1 MDRLRYLVKVMKFD
15 TVLSL
20 TGLYFLL
27 APVAFGQKKPQKA
40 SPVALAEDGRL
51 AYAPDSL
58 GNRIVDFSY
67 AGYMA
72 GAQAI
77 PDAPIRV
84 TVPAR
89 EGDATARVQAAIDY
103 VGGLPLDANGLRGAV
118 LLGAGTHRVLSGIV
132 MRKSGVVL
140 RGTGTGEGGTV
151 LLGDGRTRET
161 VIRIFGEDH
170 VVLKPKLRVTNDHVP
185 VNAMHFEV
193 ENAGSLKV
201 GDRVRVVRPSTAEW
215 IKALKMEEFGG
226 ETGWLGWKPGQRDIT
241 WDRTV
246 TAISGSSITIDAPI
260 TTALD
265 HKMGG
270 GFVVPYQWAGR
281 ISHIGIENIRIE
293 STFDPK
299 NLKDENHRWM
309 GITFENTENA
319 WVRQVT
325 FRHLAGSAVAVYE
338 SASKVTVEDCKS
350 LEPVSEIAGQRRNT
364 FFTQGGQTLF
374 QRCYAENGLH
384 DFATGYVAP
393 GPNAF
398 VQCESRLPN
407 GFSGAIDSWASGV
420 LFDIVH
426 VDGNALSFKNRGQDG
441 QGAGWTAANSVFWQC
456 SASRIENFAPPG
468 AQNFAFGAWATFAGD
483 GFWENVNEHIQ
494 PRSLYYAQLAER
506 VGKDVSA
513 RAFLVP
519 KETEASSSP
528 SLEQAAALVEGSH
541 KPAVLLADWIDRAA
555 QHNPITIAV
564 ETEAVVAATGHSA
577 KKSATSSAPAVK
589 SIDEIGFTSTK
600 NTTTQPALTIRNG
613 RLVRGNE
620 LVTGARYE
628 VPWWRGSIRPHDV
641 NAAKPHITR
650 YVPGRVGKGFTDD
663 LQEMTDSLQK
673 QHVTVV
679 DHNYGLWYDRRRD
692 DHERIRRIDGETW
705 PPFYEQ
711 PFARSGQ
718 GGAWDDLSKYDLQHY
733 NEWYWNR
740 LREFATLA
748 DQKGLLLYH
757 QNYFQH
763 NILEAGA
770 HYADFPWRT
779 ANNIN
784 QPGFPEPPPYAG
796 DKRIFIADQF
806 YDISNTERKALHR
819 AYIRQCLD
827 NFVDQSS
834 VIQFISAEYTGPLH
848 FVQFWLDV
856 IGEWEREK
864 GKNAWVALSTTKDVQ
879 DAILGDPKY
888 AALVDIID
896 IRYWHRRENG
906 TDYAPEG
913 GKNLAPRQHAR
924 IQKVGKVS
932 FGSVYNAVLEY
943 KQKYPTKAV
952 LYNAN
957 GAEQNAWAVLLGG
970 GSASAVP
977 KLPNG
982 FLRAVSGME
991 PLEMKDLPQDNRQY
1005 ILTKPGEGLVIYQEV
1020 NAPLQVDLTQFNG
1033 HYQMQRI
1040 HARTG
1045 AVLAK
1050 SEKIKGG
1057 KLVSLSSKEA
1067 GPVIYWFSKK

>member
-1 MDRLRYLVKVMKFD
+1 MKFD
-15 TVLSL
+15 TILSL
-20 TGLYFLL
+20 AGLYFLL
-27 APVAFGQKKPQKA
+27 VPGVFGQKKQKKA

-72 GAQAI
+72 GAQVI

-89 EGDATARVQAAIDY
+89 EGDATARIQAAIDY
-103 VGGLPLDANGLRGAV
+103 VGNLPLDTNGLRGAV
-118 LLGAGTHRVLSGIV
+118 LLGAGVHKVLSGVV
-132 MRKSGVVL
+132 MKKSGVVL
-140 RGTGTGEGGTV
+140 RGAGMGENGTV

-161 VIRIFGEDH
+161 VVRVLGEDN
-170 VVLKPKLRVTNDHVP
+170 VVLKPKLRIADAYVP
-185 VNAMHFEV
+185 VNALRFEI
-193 ENAGSLKV
+193 ENAASLKV
-201 GDRVRVVRPSTAEW
+201 GDRIRVVRPSTAEW
-215 IKALKMEEFGG
+215 IKSLGMEEFGG

-241 WDRTV
+241 WDRSV
-246 TAISGSSITIDAPI
+246 IAISGNSITIDAPI

-265 HKMGG
+265 DKMGG

-281 ISHIGIENIRIE
+281 ISHVGVEAIRIE
-293 STFDPK
+293 STFNP
-299 NLKDENHRWM
+299 NNPKDENHRWM
-309 GITFENTENA
+309 GITFENIENA

-338 SASKVTVEDCKS
+338 TASKVTAEDCKS
-350 LEPVSEIAGQRRNT
+350 LAPVSEIAGQRRNT

-374 QRCYAENGLH
+374 QRCYAENGMH
-384 DFATGYVAP
+384 DFATGYCAP

-407 GFSGAIDSWASGV
+407 GFSGPIDSWASGV
-420 LFDIVH
+420 LFDIVN

-456 SASRIENFAPPG
+456 AASRIENFAPPG
-468 AQNFAFGAWATFAGD
+468 AQNFAFGAWAAFAGD
-483 GFWENVNEHIQ
+483 GFWENVNGHIQ
-494 PRSLYYAQLAER
+494 PRSLYYAQLAGR
-506 VGKDVSA
+506 LGKQVLAKS
-513 RAFLVP
+513 FLVP

-528 SLEQAAALVEGSH
+528 SLEQAAALVAGSH
-541 KPAVLLADWIDRAA
+541 QPAILLPDWIDQAA
-555 QHNPITIAV
+555 QRNPITAAG
-564 ETEAVVAATGHSA
+564 ET
-577 KKSATSSAPAVK
+577 VK
-589 SIDEIGFTSTK
+589 SIDEIGFIKTK
-600 NTTTQPALTIRNG
+600 NTTPLPALAIRNG

-620 LVTGARYE
+620 LVTGARHE

-641 NAAKPHITR
+641 NAALPHITR
-650 YVPGRVGKGFTDD
+650 YVPGRVGRGFTDD
-663 LQEMTDSLQK
+663 LQMMTDSLQA
-673 QHVTVV
+673 QHIAVV

-711 PFARSGQ
+711 PFARSGKEA
-718 GGAWDDLSKYDLQHY
+718 AWDDLSKYDLQHY

-740 LREFATLA
+740 LREFVTLA

-784 QPGFPEPPPYAG
+784 QTGFPEPPPYAG

-806 YDISNTERKALHR
+806 YDISIPERKALHT

-827 NFVDQSS
+827 NFTGQSG

-879 DAILGDPKY
+879 DAILADPKY
-888 AALVDIID
+888 AALIDVID

-913 GKNLAPRQHAR
+913 GKSLAPRQHAR

-943 KQKYPTKAV
+943 KNKYPEKAV

-957 GAEQNAWAVLLGG
+957 GAAQNAWAVLLAG
-970 GSASAVP
+970 GSVSAVP
-977 KLPNG
+977 ALPKA
-982 FLRAVSGME
+982 FLEAVPEME
-991 PLEMKDLPQDNRQY
+991 PSESNGQY
-1005 ILTKPGEGLVIYQEV
+1005 VLSKAGRGVVIYQEG
-1020 NAPLQVDLTQFNG
+1020 NAALQADLTDFGGN
-1033 HYQMQRI
+1033 YQLQRI
-1040 HARTG
+1040 NERTG
-1045 AVLAK
+1045 AVVGK
-1050 SEKIKGG
+1050 PEKVKGG
-1057 KLVSLSSKEA
+1057 KVVSLVSREA
-1067 GPVIYWFSKK
+1067 DPVIYWFSKK

>member
-1 MDRLRYLVKVMKFD
+1 MKFD
-15 TVLSL
+15 TILSL

-27 APVAFGQKKPQKA
+27 VPLAFGQKKSKKP
-40 SPVALAEDGRL
+40 SPVTQGEDGRL

-58 GNRIVDFSY
+58 GNRLVDFSY

-72 GAQAI
+72 GARAI

-89 EGDATARVQAAIDY
+89 EGDATARIQAAIDY
-103 VGGLPLDANGLRGAV
+103 VGGLPLDASGLRGTV

-132 MRKSGVVL
+132 IRKSGVVL
-140 RGTGTGEGGTV
+140 RGMGTGEGCTV
-151 LLGDGRTRET
+151 LLGDGRTREII
-161 VIRIFGEDH
+161 IRVLGQDN
-170 VVLKPKLRVTNDHVP
+170 VVLKPKLRVADAYVP
-185 VNAMHFEV
+185 VNALSFEL
-193 ENAGSLKV
+193 ENTSSLKV
-201 GDRVRVVRPSTAEW
+201 GDRIRVVRPSTAEW
-215 IKALKMEEFGG
+215 IKSLKMEEFGG

-246 TAISGSSITIDAPI
+246 TAVSGNGITIDAPI

-265 HKMGG
+265 ARFGG
-270 GFVVPYQWAGR
+270 GFVIAYQWNGR
-281 ISHIGIENIRIE
+281 LSNVGIENLRIE
-293 STFDPK
+293 STFDPD

-309 GITFENTENA
+309 GVTFENVENA

-325 FRHLAGSAVAVYE
+325 FRHLAGSVVAVYE
-338 SASKVTVEDCKS
+338 SASKITVEDCQS

-384 DFATGYVAP
+384 DFATGYIAP

-398 VQCESRLPN
+398 VQCESRLPH
-407 GFSGAIDSWASGV
+407 GFSGALDSWASGV
-420 LFDIVH
+420 LFDIVN
-426 VDGNALSFKNRGQDG
+426 VDGHALSFKNRGQDG

-468 AQNFAFGAWATFAGD
+468 TQNFAFGAWAAFAGD

-494 PRSLYYAQLAER
+494 PRSLYYAQLADR
-506 VGKDVSA
+506 LGKQVLAKS
-513 RAFLVP
+513 FLVP

-528 SLEQAAALVEGSH
+528 SLAQAAALVEGSH
-541 KPAVLLADWIDRAA
+541 QPAILLTDWITRAA
-555 QHNPITIAV
+555 QRNPITVAV
-564 ETEAVVAATGHSA
+564 PAEVSSVA
-577 KKSATSSAPAVK
+577 SSVK
-589 SIDEIGFTSTK
+589 SIDEINFNTTK
-600 NTTTQPALTIRNG
+600 NTTTLPALTIRNG

-620 LVTGARYE
+620 LVTGARHE

-663 LQEMTDSLQK
+663 LSEMTDSLQA
-673 QHVTVV
+673 QHIAVV

-692 DHERIRRIDGETW
+692 DHERIRRFDGESW

-711 PFARSGQ
+711 PFARSGKDA
-718 GGAWDDLSKYDLQHY
+718 AWDDLSKYDLKHY

-740 LREFATLA
+740 LREFVTLA

-784 QPGFPEPPPYAG
+784 QTGFPEPPPYAG

-806 YDISNTERKALHR
+806 YDVSNAERKALHR

-827 NFVDQSS
+827 NFAGQSG
-834 VIQFISAEYTGPLH
+834 VVQFISAEYTGPLH
-848 FVQFWLDV
+848 FVKFWLDV

-864 GKNAWVALSTTKDVQ
+864 GKNALVALSTTKDVQ
-879 DAILGDPKY
+879 DAILSDPKY
-888 AALVDIID
+888 SALVDIID

-913 GKNLAPRQHAR
+913 GRNLAPRQHAR

-943 KQKYPTKAV
+943 KKKYPEKAV
-952 LYNAN
+952 IYNAN
-957 GAEQNAWAVLLGG
+957 GAEQHAWAVLLAG
-970 GSASAVP
+970 GSVSAVP
-977 KLPNG
+977 ALPKA
-982 FLRAVSGME
+982 LLEAVSTME
-991 PLEMKDLPQDNRQY
+991 PVDLNAQTGGKEAPQGNGRY
-1005 ILTKPGEGLVIYQEV
+1005 MLAKTAEGLLIYQEG
-1020 NAPLQVDLTQFNG
+1020 NANVQADLTQFNG
-1033 HYQMQRI
+1033 NYQMQRI
-1040 HARTG
+1040 NARTG
-1045 AVLAK
+1045 AILGK
-1050 SEKIKGG
+1050 PEKMKGG
-1057 KLVSLSSKEA
+1057 KVVSLASKGTE
-1067 GPVIYWFSKK
+1067 PVIYWFSKK

>member
-1 MDRLRYLVKVMKFD
+1 MKFD
-15 TVLSL
+15 TILSL

-27 APVAFGQKKPQKA
+27 VPLAFGQKKPKKP

-51 AYAPDSL
+51 TYAPDSL
-58 GNRIVDFSY
+58 GNRLVDFSY

-89 EGDATARVQAAIDY
+89 EGDATARIQAAIDY
-103 VGGLPLDANGLRGAV
+103 VGGLPLDVNGLRGTV
-118 LLGAGTHRVLSGIV
+118 LLGKGVHRVLSGIV
-132 MRKSGVVL
+132 IQKSGVVL
-140 RGTGTGEGGTV
+140 RGMGVGEGGTV

-161 VIRIFGEDH
+161 VIRVLGQDNA
-170 VVLKPKLRVTNDHVP
+170 VLKPKLRVTDTYVP
-185 VNAMHFEV
+185 VNAMHLEV
-193 ENAGSLKV
+193 DHAGSLKP
-201 GDRVRVVRPSTAEW
+201 GDRVSVVRPSTAEW
-215 IKALKMEEFGG
+215 IKSLQMEEFGG

-246 TAISGSSITIDAPI
+246 TAVSDKGITIDAPI

-265 HKMGG
+265 ARFGG
-270 GFVVPYQWAGR
+270 GFVVPYQWNGR
-281 ISHIGIENIRIE
+281 ISHAGIENLRIE
-293 STFDPK
+293 STFDPN

-309 GITFENTENA
+309 GVTFENTENA

-338 SASKVTVEDCKS
+338 SASKVTVEDCQS

-364 FFTQGGQTLF
+364 FFAQGGQTLF

-384 DFATGYVAP
+384 DFATGYIAP

-398 VQCESRLPN
+398 VQCESRLPH
-407 GFSGAIDSWASGV
+407 GFSGALDSWASGV
-420 LFDIVH
+420 LFDIVN
-426 VDGNALSFKNRGQDG
+426 VDGHALSFKNRGQDG

-456 SASRIENFAPPG
+456 AASRIENFAPPG
-468 AQNFAFGAWATFAGD
+468 TQNFAFGAWAAFAGD
-483 GFWENVNEHIQ
+483 GFWENVNEHIE
-494 PRSLYYAQLAER
+494 PRSLYYAQLADR
-506 VGKDVSA
+506 LGKEVLAKS
-513 RAFLVP
+513 FLVP

-528 SLEQAAALVEGSH
+528 SLAQAAVLVEGSH
-541 KPAVLLADWIDRAA
+541 LPAVLLTDWIAQAA
-555 QHNPITIAV
+555 QRNPITAAV
-564 ETEAVVAATGHSA
+564 PAEVSSVA
-577 KKSATSSAPAVK
+577 SSVK
-589 SIDEIGFTSTK
+589 SIDEINFNTTK
-600 NTTTQPALTIRNG
+600 NTTTLPALTIRNG
-613 RLVRGNE
+613 RLMRGNE
-620 LVTGARYE
+620 LVTGARHE

-641 NAAKPHITR
+641 NTAKPHITR

-663 LQEMTDSLQK
+663 LSEMTDSLRA
-673 QHVTVV
+673 QHITVV

-692 DHERIRRIDGETW
+692 DHERIRRFDGESW

-711 PFARSGQ
+711 PFARSGKDA
-718 GGAWDDLSKYDLQHY
+718 AWDDLSKYDLKHY

-740 LREFATLA
+740 LREFVTLA

-784 QPGFPEPPPYAG
+784 QTGFPEPPPYAG

-806 YDISNTERKALHR
+806 YDIGNAERKALHR

-827 NFVDQSS
+827 NFAGQSG
-834 VIQFISAEYTGPLH
+834 VVQFISAEYTGPLH

-864 GKNAWVALSTTKDVQ
+864 GKNALVALSTTKDVQ
-879 DAILGDPKY
+879 DAILSDPKY

-906 TDYAPEG
+906 SDYAPEG

-943 KQKYPTKAV
+943 KKKYPEKAV
-952 LYNAN
+952 IYNAN
-957 GAEQNAWAVLLGG
+957 GAEQHAWAVLLAG
-970 GSASAVP
+970 GSVSAVP
-977 KLPNG
+977 ALPKA
-982 FLRAVSGME
+982 LLEAVSSLE
-991 PLEMKDLPQDNRQY
+991 PVDLNAQIGGKGAPQENGRY
-1005 ILTKPGEGLVIYQEV
+1005 MLAKAGEGLLIYQEG
-1020 NAPLQVDLTQFNG
+1020 NANVQADLTQFNG
-1033 HYQMQRI
+1033 NYQMQRI
-1040 HARTG
+1040 DARTG
-1045 AVLAK
+1045 AALGK
-1050 SEKIKGG
+1050 PEKMKGG
-1057 KLVSLSSKEA
+1057 KMVSLASKGAE
-1067 GPVIYWFSKK
+1067 PVIYWFSKK

>member
-1 MDRLRYLVKVMKFD
+1 MKFD
-15 TVLSL
+15 TILSL

-27 APVAFGQKKPQKA
+27 APVAFAQKKPKKP
-40 SPVALAEDGRL
+40 SPVALGEDSRL

-58 GNRIVDFSY
+58 GNRVVDFSY

-89 EGDATARVQAAIDY
+89 EGDATARIQAAIDY
-103 VGGLPLDANGLRGAV
+103 VGNLPLDVNGVRGAV
-118 LLGAGTHRVLSGIV
+118 LLGAGVHTVLSGVV
-132 MRKSGVVL
+132 MRKSGVVI
-140 RGTGTGEGGTV
+140 RGVGMGENGTV

-161 VIRIFGEDH
+161 VVRVFGEDH
-170 VVLKPKLRVTNDHVP
+170 VVLKPKLRIADAYVP

-201 GDRVRVVRPSTAEW
+201 GDRVRIVRPSTAEW
-215 IKALKMEEFGG
+215 IKALEMEEFGG
-226 ETGWLGWKPGQRDIT
+226 ETGWLGWKPGQRDIA

-246 TAISGSSITIDAPI
+246 TAISGNNITVDAPI

-270 GFVVPYQWAGR
+270 GFVVSYQWAGR
-281 ISHIGIENIRIE
+281 ISHVGIENIRIE

-309 GITFENTENA
+309 GVTFENTENA

-420 LFDIVH
+420 LFDIVN

-468 AQNFAFGAWATFAGD
+468 TQNFAFGAWAAFAGD

-494 PRSLYYAQLAER
+494 PRSLYYTQLAER
-506 VGKDVSA
+506 VGKHVLAKS
-513 RAFLVP
+513 FLVP

-528 SLEQAAALVEGSH
+528 SLDQAAALVEGSH
-541 KPAVLLADWIDRAA
+541 QPAISLMDWIDQSVQR
-555 QHNPITIAV
+555 NPIT
-564 ETEAVVAATGHSA
+564 VAL
-577 KKSATSSAPAVK
+577 PAASTVK
-589 SIDEIGFTSTK
+589 SIDEINFNSTK
-600 NTTTQPALTIRNG
+600 STNTQPALTIRNG

-620 LVTGARYE
+620 LVTGARHE

-641 NAAKPHITR
+641 SAAKPHITR

-663 LQEMTDSLQK
+663 LPEMTDSLQK
-673 QHVTVV
+673 QHITVV

-711 PFARSGQ
+711 PFARSGKEA
-718 GGAWDDLSKYDLQHY
+718 AWDDLSKYDLQHY
-733 NEWYWNR
+733 NEWYWTR
-740 LREFATLA
+740 LREFVTLA

-784 QPGFPEPPPYAG
+784 AVDFPEPPPYAG

-806 YDISNTERKALHR
+806 YDISNAERKALHR

-827 NFVDQSS
+827 NFVDQSG

-864 GKNAWVALSTTKDVQ
+864 GKNALVALSTTKDVQ
-879 DAILGDPKY
+879 DAILADPKY

-924 IQKVGKVS
+924 IQKTGKVS
-932 FGSVYNAVLEY
+932 FGSVYDAVLEY
-943 KQKYPTKAV
+943 KKKFPEKAV

-957 GAEQNAWAVLLGG
+957 GAEQNAWAVLLAG
-970 GSASAVP
+970 GSVSAVP
-977 KLPNG
+977 ALPNG
-982 FLRAVSGME
+982 FLEAVSAME
-991 PLEMKDLPQDNRQY
+991 PVEMKGQPQDNRKY
-1005 ILTKPGEGLVIYQEV
+1005 VLSKAGKGLVIYQE
-1020 NAPLQVDLTQFNG
+1020 ADPALQADLRQFNG
-1033 HYQMQRI
+1033 NYQMQRI
-1040 HARTG
+1040 NARTG
-1045 AVLAK
+1045 AVLGK

-1057 KLVSLSSKEA
+1057 KLVSLSSKETV
-1067 GPVIYWFSKK
+1067 PVIYWFSKK

>member
-1 MDRLRYLVKVMKFD
+1 MKFD
-15 TVLSL
+15 TILSL
-20 TGLYFLL
+20 AGLYFLL
-27 APVAFGQKKPQKA
+27 VPGVFGQKKQKKA

-72 GAQAI
+72 GAQVI

-89 EGDATARVQAAIDY
+89 EGDATARIQAAIDY
-103 VGGLPLDANGLRGAV
+103 VGNLPLDTNGLRGAV
-118 LLGAGTHRVLSGIV
+118 LLGAGVHKVLSGVV
-132 MRKSGVVL
+132 MKKSGVVL
-140 RGTGTGEGGTV
+140 RGAGMGENGTV

-161 VIRIFGEDH
+161 VVRVLGENN
-170 VVLKPKLRVTNDHVP
+170 VVLKPKLRIADAYVP
-185 VNAMHFEV
+185 VNALRFEI
-193 ENAGSLKV
+193 ENAASLKV
-201 GDRVRVVRPSTAEW
+201 GDRIRVVRPSTAEW
-215 IKALKMEEFGG
+215 IKSLGMEEFGG

-246 TAISGSSITIDAPI
+246 IAISGNSITIDAPI

-265 HKMGG
+265 DKTGG

-281 ISHIGIENIRIE
+281 ISHVGVEAIRIE
-293 STFDPK
+293 STFNP
-299 NLKDENHRWM
+299 NNPKDENHRWM
-309 GITFENTENA
+309 GITFENIENA

-338 SASKVTVEDCKS
+338 TASKVTAEDCKS
-350 LEPVSEIAGQRRNT
+350 LAPVSEIAGQRRNT

-374 QRCYAENGLH
+374 QRCYAENGMH
-384 DFATGYVAP
+384 DFATGYCAP

-420 LFDIVH
+420 LFDIVN

-456 SASRIENFAPPG
+456 AASRIENFAPPG
-468 AQNFAFGAWATFAGD
+468 AQNFAFGAWAAFAGD

-494 PRSLYYAQLAER
+494 PRSLYYAQLAGR
-506 VGKDVSA
+506 LGKQVLAKS
-513 RAFLVP
+513 FLVP

-528 SLEQAAALVEGSH
+528 SLEQAAALVAGSH
-541 KPAVLLADWIDRAA
+541 QPAILLPDWIDQAA
-555 QHNPITIAV
+555 QRNPITAAG
-564 ETEAVVAATGHSA
+564 ET
-577 KKSATSSAPAVK
+577 VK
-589 SIDEIGFTSTK
+589 SIDEIGFIKTK
-600 NTTTQPALTIRNG
+600 NTTPLPALAIRNG

-620 LVTGARYE
+620 LVTGARHE

-641 NAAKPHITR
+641 NAALPHITR
-650 YVPGRVGKGFTDD
+650 YVPGRVGRGFTDD
-663 LQEMTDSLQK
+663 LQMMTDSLQA
-673 QHVTVV
+673 QHIAVV

-711 PFARSGQ
+711 PFARSGKEA
-718 GGAWDDLSKYDLQHY
+718 AWDDLSKYDLQHY

-740 LREFATLA
+740 LREFVTLA

-784 QPGFPEPPPYAG
+784 QTGFPEPPPYAG

-806 YDISNTERKALHR
+806 YDISIPERKALHT

-827 NFVDQSS
+827 NFTGQSG

-879 DAILGDPKY
+879 DAILADPKY
-888 AALVDIID
+888 AALIDVID

-913 GKNLAPRQHAR
+913 GKSLAPRQHAR

-943 KQKYPTKAV
+943 KNKYPEKAV

-957 GAEQNAWAVLLGG
+957 GAAQNAWAVLLAG
-970 GSASAVP
+970 GSVSAVP
-977 KLPNG
+977 ALPKA
-982 FLRAVSGME
+982 FLEAVPEME
-991 PLEMKDLPQDNRQY
+991 PSESNGQY
-1005 ILTKPGEGLVIYQEV
+1005 VLSKAGRGVVIYQEG
-1020 NAPLQVDLTQFNG
+1020 NAALQADLTDFGGN
-1033 HYQMQRI
+1033 YQLQRI
-1040 HARTG
+1040 NARTG
-1045 AVLAK
+1045 AVVGK
-1050 SEKIKGG
+1050 PEKVKGG
-1057 KLVSLSSKEA
+1057 KVVSLVSREA
-1067 GPVIYWFSKK
+1067 DPVIYWFSKK

>member
-1 MDRLRYLVKVMKFD
+1 MKFD
-15 TVLSL
+15 TILSL

-27 APVAFGQKKPQKA
+27 VPIAFGQKKPKKP
-40 SPVALAEDGRL
+40 SPVAPAEDGRL

-89 EGDATARVQAAIDY
+89 EGDATARIQAAIDY
-103 VGGLPLDANGLRGAV
+103 VGGLPLDANGLRGTV
-118 LLGAGTHRVLSGIV
+118 LLGAGTHKVLSGIV
-132 MRKSGVVL
+132 MRESGVVI
-140 RGTGTGEGGTV
+140 RGVGMGEGGTV

-161 VIRIFGEDH
+161 VIRVFGKGN
-170 VVLKPKLRVTNDHVP
+170 VVLKPKLRVADAYVP
-185 VNAMHFEV
+185 VNAMHLEI

-201 GDRVRVVRPSTAEW
+201 GDRVRIVRPSTAEW
-215 IKALKMEEFGG
+215 IKSLKMEEFGG

-246 TAISGSSITIDAPI
+246 TAVSGNSITIDAPI

-265 HKMGG
+265 AKLGG
-270 GFVVPYQWAGR
+270 GFVISYQWAGR
-281 ISHIGIENIRIE
+281 ISNVGIENIRIE
-293 STFDPK
+293 STFDLK

-309 GITFENTENA
+309 GVTFENTENA

-364 FFTQGGQTLF
+364 FFTHGGQTLF

-384 DFATGYVAP
+384 DFATGYIAP

-420 LFDIVH
+420 LFDIVN

-468 AQNFAFGAWATFAGD
+468 TQNFAFGAWAAFAGD

-506 VGKDVSA
+506 LGKQVLAKS
-513 RAFLVP
+513 FLVP

-528 SLEQAAALVEGSH
+528 SLDQAAALVAGSH
-541 KPAVLLADWIDRAA
+541 QPAVLLNEWIEQSA
-555 QHNPITIAV
+555 QRNPIT
-564 ETEAVVAATGHSA
+564 VALTTASN
-577 KKSATSSAPAVK
+577 VK
-589 SIDEIGFTSTK
+589 SIDEINFNPIK
-600 NTTTQPALTIRNG
+600 NTHILHALTIRNG

-620 LVTGARYE
+620 LVTGARHE

-641 NAAKPHITR
+641 QAAKPHITR
-650 YVPGRVGKGFTDD
+650 YVPGRVGKGVTDD
-663 LQEMTDSLQK
+663 LSEMTDSLQK
-673 QHVTVV
+673 QHIAVV

-711 PFARSGQ
+711 PFARSGKDA
-718 GGAWDDLSKYDLQHY
+718 AWDDLSKYDLRHY

-740 LREFATLA
+740 LREFVTLA

-784 QPGFPEPPPYAG
+784 AVGFPEPPPYAG

-806 YDISNTERKALHR
+806 YDIGNAERKALHR

-827 NFVDQSS
+827 NFVDQSA
-834 VIQFISAEYTGPLH
+834 VIQFISAEYTGPLA

-864 GKNAWVALSTTKDVQ
+864 GKNALVALSTTKDVQ
-879 DAILGDPKY
+879 DAILADAQY

-896 IRYWHRRENG
+896 IRYWFRRENG

-924 IQKVGKVS
+924 IQKTGKVS
-932 FGSVYNAVLEY
+932 FGSVYDAVLEY
-943 KQKYPTKAV
+943 KKKYPEKAV

-957 GAEQNAWAVLLGG
+957 GAEQNAWAVLLAG
-970 GSASAVP
+970 GSVSAVP
-977 KLPNG
+977 ALPKR
-982 FLRAVSGME
+982 FLEAVSAME
-991 PLEMKDLPQDNRQY
+991 PVETKERPQDNRQY
-1005 ILTKPGEGLVIYQEV
+1005 VLAKAGEGLIVYQEA
-1020 NAPLQVDLTQFNG
+1020 NAPLQADLTHFNG
-1033 HYQMQRI
+1033 NYQLQRI
-1040 HARTG
+1040 NARTG
-1045 AVLAK
+1045 AVLGK

-1057 KLVSLSSKEA
+1057 KVVSLPSKEA

>member
-27 APVAFGQKKPQKA
+27 VPLAFGQKKPKRP

-72 GAQAI
+72 GAQGI

-89 EGDATARVQAAIDY
+89 AGDATARIQAAIDY
-103 VGGLPLDANGLRGAV
+103 VGTLPLDENGLRGAV
-118 LLGAGTHRVLSGIV
+118 LLGAGTHRLLSGIV
-132 MRKSGVVL
+132 IRKSGVVL
-140 RGTGTGEGGTV
+140 RGAGMGEGGTV

-161 VIRIFGEDH
+161 VIRVLGENN
-170 VVLKPKLRVTNDHVP
+170 VVLKPELRITDAYVP
-185 VNAMHFEV
+185 VNAMRFEV
-193 ENAGSLKV
+193 ENAVSLKI
-201 GDRVRVVRPSTAEW
+201 GDRVRIIRPSTVEW
-215 IKALKMEEFGG
+215 IKSLKMEEFGG

-246 TAISGSSITIDAPI
+246 TAISGNAIAIDAPV
-260 TTALD
+260 TTALEA
-265 HKMGG
+265 KLGG
-270 GFVVPYQWAGR
+270 GQVVPYQWNGR
-281 ISHIGIENIRIE
+281 ISHTGIENLRIE

-309 GITFENTENA
+309 GITFENTENV

-374 QRCYAENGLH
+374 QRCYAEYGMH
-384 DFATGYVAP
+384 DFATGYMAP

-420 LFDIVH
+420 LFDIVN

-456 SASRIENFAPPG
+456 AASRIENFAPPG
-468 AQNFAFGAWATFAGD
+468 TQNFAFGAWAAFAGD

-494 PRSLYYAQLAER
+494 PRSLYFAQLAER
-506 VGKDVSA
+506 LGKQVLA

-541 KPAVLLADWIDRAA
+541 QAAMPLTDWIDQAA
-555 QHNPITIAV
+555 KRNPIT
-564 ETEAVVAATGHSA
+564 VAGQT
-577 KKSATSSAPAVK
+577 VK
-589 SIDEIGFTSTK
+589 SIDEIGFTPTK
-600 NTTTQPALTIRNG
+600 NTNTLPALTIRNG
-613 RLVRGNE
+613 RLVRGDA
-620 LVTGARYE
+620 LVTGARHE

-641 NAAKPHITR
+641 RAAKPHITR
-650 YVPGRVGKGFTDD
+650 YVPGRVGNGFTDD
-663 LQEMTDSLQK
+663 LPQMTDSLK
-673 QHVTVV
+673 ARHVTVV

-692 DHERIRRIDGETW
+692 DHERIRRIDGESW

-718 GGAWDDLSKYDLQHY
+718 DAAWDDLSKYDLQHY
-733 NEWYWNR
+733 NEWYWAR
-740 LREFATLA
+740 LHEFAALA

-784 QPGFPEPPPYAG
+784 ATGFPEPPSYAG

-806 YDISNTERKALHR
+806 YDIGNAGRKALHR

-827 NFVDQSS
+827 NFAGQSS

-864 GKNAWVALSTTKDVQ
+864 GKNALVALSTTKDVQ
-879 DAILGDPKY
+879 DAILADPKY

-932 FGSVYNAVLEY
+932 FNSVYNAVLEY
-943 KQKYPTKAV
+943 KKNYPEKAV

-957 GAEQNAWAVLLGG
+957 GAEQHAWAVLLAG
-970 GSASAVP
+970 GSVSAVP
-977 KLPNG
+977 ALPDG
-982 FLRAVSGME
+982 FLEAVSGME
-991 PLEMKDLPQDNRQY
+991 PADLKGQSATKELPQDNRQY
-1005 ILTKPGEGLVIYQEV
+1005 VLTKAGEGLVIYQEGK
-1020 NAPLQVDLTQFNG
+1020 APLQADLTQFKGN
-1033 HYQMQRI
+1033 YQMQRI
-1040 HARTG
+1040 DARTG
-1045 AVLAK
+1045 AV
-1050 SEKIKGG
+1050 SGRPEKVKGG
-1057 KLVSLSSKEA
+1057 KVISFASKEA
-1067 GPVIYWFSKK
+1067 DPVIYWFSKK

>member
-1 MDRLRYLVKVMKFD
+1 MKFD
-15 TVLSL
+15 TILSL
-20 TGLYFLL
+20 AGLYFLL
-27 APVAFGQKKPQKA
+27 IPIAFGQKKPKRP
-40 SPVALAEDGRL
+40 SPVVPAEDGRL

-89 EGDATARVQAAIDY
+89 EDDATARIQAAIDY
-103 VGGLPLDANGLRGAV
+103 VGGLPVDANGLRGAV
-118 LLGAGTHRVLSGIV
+118 LLGAGTHRVLSGVVIK
-132 MRKSGVVL
+132 KSGVVL
-140 RGTGTGEGGTV
+140 RGSGMGGNGTV

-161 VIRIFGEDH
+161 VIRVVGQDN
-170 VVLKPKLRVTNDHVP
+170 VVLKPKLRITDAYVP
-185 VNAMHFEV
+185 VNAMQFEV
-193 ENAGSLKV
+193 ENAGSLKP
-201 GDRVRVVRPSTAEW
+201 GDRIRVVRPSTAEW
-215 IKALKMEEFGG
+215 IRGLKMEEFGG
-226 ETGWLGWKPGQRDIT
+226 ETGWLGWKPGQRDVT
-241 WDRTV
+241 WDRTI
-246 TAISGSSITIDAPI
+246 TAVSGNSITIDAPI

-265 HKMGG
+265 EKLGG
-270 GFVVPYQWAGR
+270 GLVVPYQWTGR
-281 ISHIGIENIRIE
+281 ISQVGVENLRIE
-293 STFDPK
+293 STFDQH
-299 NLKDENHRWM
+299 NSKDENHRWM
-309 GITFENTENA
+309 GVTFENIENA

-338 SASKVTVEDCKS
+338 SGSKITVEDCKS

-384 DFATGYVAP
+384 DFATGYLAP

-398 VQCESRLPN
+398 VQCESHLPN

-420 LFDIVH
+420 LFDIVN
-426 VDGNALSFKNRGQDG
+426 VDGQALSFKNRGQDG

-456 SASRIENFAPPG
+456 SASRMENFAPPG
-468 AQNFAFGAWATFAGD
+468 TQNFAFGAWAAFAGD

-494 PRSLYYAQLAER
+494 PRSLYYAQLSDR
-506 VGKDVSA
+506 LGKQVLAKS
-513 RAFLVP
+513 FLVP

-528 SLEQAAALVEGSH
+528 SLEQAAALVAGSH
-541 KPAVLLADWIDRAA
+541 QSAVLLADWIDQSVQR
-555 QHNPITIAV
+555 NPIT
-564 ETEAVVAATGHSA
+564 VVVTAEV
-577 KKSATSSAPAVK
+577 SSVAPRVK
-589 SIDEIGFTSTK
+589 SIDEINFNQIK
-600 NTTTQPALTIRNG
+600 NTHTLPALTIRNG

-620 LVTGARYE
+620 LVTGARHE
-628 VPWWRGSIRPHDV
+628 VPWWRGSIRLHDV
-641 NAAKPHITR
+641 RAAKPHITR
-650 YVPGRVGKGFTDD
+650 YVPGRAGKGFTDD
-663 LQEMTDSLQK
+663 LAEMTDSLQA
-673 QHVTVV
+673 QHITVV

-692 DHERIRRIDGETW
+692 DHERVRRIDGETW

-718 GGAWDDLSKYDLQHY
+718 GAAWDNLSKYDLTHY

-740 LREFATLA
+740 LREFVSLA

-806 YDISNTERKALHR
+806 YDISNPERRALHR

-827 NFVDQSS
+827 NFAGQSG

-864 GKNAWVALSTTKDVQ
+864 AQNALVALSTTKDVQ
-879 DAILGDPKY
+879 DAILTDPKY
-888 AALVDIID
+888 TALVDIID

-943 KQKYPTKAV
+943 KKKYPTKAV

-957 GAEQNAWAVLLGG
+957 GAEQNAWAVLLAG
-970 GSASAVP
+970 GSVSAVP
-977 KLPNG
+977 VLPKG
-982 FLRAVSGME
+982 FLEAVSAME
-991 PLEMKDLPQDNRQY
+991 PVDLKERAERQSELLPRDNRQY
-1005 ILTKPGEGLVIYQEV
+1005 VLSKAGEGLVIYQEN
-1020 NAPLQVDLTQFNG
+1020 NAVSQADLTQFNG
-1033 HYQMQRI
+1033 NYQMQRI
-1040 HARTG
+1040 NARTG
-1045 AVLAK
+1045 AVLGK
-1050 SEKIKGG
+1050 PEKIKGG
-1057 KLVSLSSKEA
+1057 KVVSITSKEA

>member
-1 MDRLRYLVKVMKFD
+1 MKFD
-15 TVLSL
+15 TILSL
-20 TGLYFLL
+20 AGLYFLL
-27 APVAFGQKKPQKA
+27 VPGVFGQKKQKKA

-72 GAQAI
+72 GAQVI

-89 EGDATARVQAAIDY
+89 EGDATARIQAAIDY
-103 VGGLPLDANGLRGAV
+103 VGNLPLDTNGLRGAV
-118 LLGAGTHRVLSGIV
+118 LLGAGVHKVLSGVV
-132 MRKSGVVL
+132 MKKSGVVL
-140 RGTGTGEGGTV
+140 RGAGMGENGTV

-161 VIRIFGEDH
+161 VVRVLGENN
-170 VVLKPKLRVTNDHVP
+170 VVLKRKLRIADAYVP
-185 VNAMHFEV
+185 VNALRFEI
-193 ENAGSLKV
+193 ENAASLKV
-201 GDRVRVVRPSTAEW
+201 GDRIRVVRPSTAEW
-215 IKALKMEEFGG
+215 IKSLGMEEFGG

-246 TAISGSSITIDAPI
+246 IAISGNSITIDAPI

-265 HKMGG
+265 DKTGG

-281 ISHIGIENIRIE
+281 ISHVGVEAIRIE
-293 STFDPK
+293 STFNP
-299 NLKDENHRWM
+299 NNPKDENHRWM
-309 GITFENTENA
+309 GITFENIENA

-338 SASKVTVEDCKS
+338 TASKVTAEDCKS
-350 LEPVSEIAGQRRNT
+350 LAPVSEIAGQRRNT

-374 QRCYAENGLH
+374 QRCYAENGMH
-384 DFATGYVAP
+384 DFATGHCAP

-407 GFSGAIDSWASGV
+407 GFSGPIDSWASGV
-420 LFDIVH
+420 LFDIVN

-456 SASRIENFAPPG
+456 AASRIENFAPPG
-468 AQNFAFGAWATFAGD
+468 AQNFAFGAWAAFAGD

-494 PRSLYYAQLAER
+494 PRSLYYAQLAGR
-506 VGKDVSA
+506 LGKQVLAKS
-513 RAFLVP
+513 FLVP

-528 SLEQAAALVEGSH
+528 SLEQAAALVAGSH
-541 KPAVLLADWIDRAA
+541 QPAILLPDWIDQAA
-555 QHNPITIAV
+555 QRNPIT
-564 ETEAVVAATGHSA
+564 AAGGT
-577 KKSATSSAPAVK
+577 VK
-589 SIDEIGFTSTK
+589 SIDEIGFIKTK
-600 NTTTQPALTIRNG
+600 NTTPLPALAIRNG

-620 LVTGARYE
+620 LVTGARHE

-641 NAAKPHITR
+641 NAALPHITR
-650 YVPGRVGKGFTDD
+650 YVPGRVGRGFTDD
-663 LQEMTDSLQK
+663 LQMMTDSLQA
-673 QHVTVV
+673 QHIAVV

-711 PFARSGQ
+711 PFARSGKEA
-718 GGAWDDLSKYDLQHY
+718 AWDDLSKYDLQHY

-740 LREFATLA
+740 LREFVTLA

-784 QPGFPEPPPYAG
+784 QTGFPEPPPYAG

-806 YDISNTERKALHR
+806 YDISIPERKALHT

-827 NFVDQSS
+827 NFTGQSG

-879 DAILGDPKY
+879 DAILADPKY
-888 AALVDIID
+888 AALIDVID

-913 GKNLAPRQHAR
+913 GKSLAPRQHAR

-943 KQKYPTKAV
+943 KNKYPEKAV

-957 GAEQNAWAVLLGG
+957 GAAQNAWAVLLAG
-970 GSASAVP
+970 GSVSAVP
-977 KLPNG
+977 ALPKA
-982 FLRAVSGME
+982 FLEAVPEME
-991 PLEMKDLPQDNRQY
+991 PSESNGQY
-1005 ILTKPGEGLVIYQEV
+1005 VLSKAGRGVVIYQEG
-1020 NAPLQVDLTQFNG
+1020 NAALQADLTDFGGN
-1033 HYQMQRI
+1033 YQLQRI
-1040 HARTG
+1040 NARTG
-1045 AVLAK
+1045 AVVGK
-1050 SEKIKGG
+1050 PEKVKGG
-1057 KLVSLSSKEA
+1057 KVVSLVSREA
-1067 GPVIYWFSKK
+1067 DPVIYWFSKK

>member
-1 MDRLRYLVKVMKFD
+1 MKFD
-15 TVLSL
+15 TILSL

-27 APVAFGQKKPQKA
+27 VPIAFGQKKPKKP

-51 AYAPDSL
+51 AYAPDSP

-72 GAQAI
+72 GEQAI

-84 TVPAR
+84 TVAAR
-89 EGDATARVQAAIDY
+89 EGDATARIQAAIDY

-118 LLGAGTHRVLSGIV
+118 LLGAGTHSVLSGIV
-132 MRKSGVVL
+132 MRKSGVVV
-140 RGTGTGEGGTV
+140 RGMGMGDGGTV

-161 VIRIFGEDH
+161 VIRVLGEEN
-170 VVLKPKLRVTNDHVP
+170 VVLKPKLRITDPYVP
-185 VNAMHFEV
+185 VNAMRFEV
-193 ENAGSLKV
+193 ENAGSLKI
-201 GDRVRVVRPSTAEW
+201 GDRIRIVRPSTGEW
-215 IKALKMEEFGG
+215 IRSLKMEEFGG

-246 TAISGSSITIDAPI
+246 TAVSGSSITIDAPV

-265 HKMGG
+265 GKFGG

-281 ISHIGIENIRIE
+281 INHVGIENIRIE
-293 STFDPK
+293 STFDSQ

-309 GITFENTENA
+309 GVTFENIENA

-374 QRCYAENGLH
+374 LRCYSENGLH

-398 VQCESRLPN
+398 VQCESHLPN

-420 LFDIVH
+420 LFDIVN

-468 AQNFAFGAWATFAGD
+468 TQNFAFGAWAAFAGD

-494 PRSLYYAQLAER
+494 PRSLYFAQLADR
-506 VGKDVSA
+506 LGKQVLA
-513 RAFLVP
+513 KAFLAP

-528 SLEQAAALVEGSH
+528 SLEQAAALVTGSH
-541 KPAVLLADWIDRAA
+541 QPAVLLTDWIDQAVQR
-555 QHNPITIAV
+555 NPITGTV
-564 ETEAVVAATGHSA
+564 PAARG
-577 KKSATSSAPAVK
+577 AVK
-589 SIDEIGFTSTK
+589 SIDEINFNPTQ
-600 NTTTQPALTIRNG
+600 NTNTPPALTIRNG

-620 LVTGARYE
+620 LVTGARHE

-641 NAAKPHITR
+641 SAAKPHITR
-650 YVPGRVGKGFTDD
+650 YVPGRVGRGFTDD
-663 LQEMTDSLQK
+663 LPEMTDSLQAR
-673 QHVTVV
+673 HITVV

-711 PFARSGQ
+711 PFARSGKDA
-718 GGAWDDLSKYDLQHY
+718 AWDDLSKYDLQHY

-740 LREFATLA
+740 LREFVTLA

-784 QPGFPEPPPYAG
+784 HTGFPEPPPYAG
-796 DKRIFIADQF
+796 DKRIFVADQF
-806 YDISNTERKALHR
+806 YDIGNAERKALHR
-819 AYIRQCLD
+819 AYIRQCLH
-827 NFVDQSS
+827 NFVGQSG
-834 VIQFISAEYTGPLH
+834 VIQFISAEYTGPLQ

-864 GKNAWVALSTTKDVQ
+864 GKNVLVALSTTKDVQ
-879 DAILGDPKY
+879 DAILADPKY

-906 TDYAPEG
+906 SDYAPEG

-932 FGSVYNAVLEY
+932 FNSVYSAVLEY
-943 KQKYPTKAV
+943 KKKFPEKAV

-957 GAEQNAWAVLLGG
+957 GAEQNAWAVLLAG
-970 GSASAVP
+970 GSVSAVP
-977 KLPNG
+977 PLPKP
-982 FLRAVSGME
+982 FLEAASAMQPV
-991 PLEMKDLPQDNRQY
+991 EMKGRY
-1005 ILTKPGEGLVIYQEV
+1005 ILAQTREGLIIYQEANGEV
-1020 NAPLQVDLTQFNG
+1020 QADLTQFNG
-1033 HYQMQRI
+1033 NYQLQRI
-1040 HARTG
+1040 DARTG
-1045 AVLAK
+1045 AVLGK

-1057 KLVSLSSKEA
+1057 KMVSLSSKEA
-1067 GPVIYWFSKK
+1067 GPVIYWFSKKG

>member
-1 MDRLRYLVKVMKFD
+1 MKFD
-15 TVLSL
+15 TILSL
-20 TGLYFLL
+20 AGLYFLL
-27 APVAFGQKKPQKA
+27 VPIAFGQKKPKKP
-40 SPVALAEDGRL
+40 SPVALGEDGRL

-89 EGDATARVQAAIDY
+89 EGDATARIQAAIDY
-103 VGGLPLDANGLRGAV
+103 VGNLPFDANGVRGAV
-118 LLGAGTHRVLSGIV
+118 LLDAGVHRVLSGLV
-132 MRKSGVVL
+132 MKKSGVVL
-140 RGTGTGEGGTV
+140 RGKGAGEGGTV
-151 LLGDGRTRET
+151 LLGEGRTRET
-161 VIRIFGEDH
+161 VIRVLGENN
-170 VVLKPKLRVTNDHVP
+170 VVLKPKLRITDAYVP
-185 VNAMHFEV
+185 VNTMHFELQ
-193 ENAGSLKV
+193 NAGSLKV
-201 GDRVRVVRPSTAEW
+201 GDRVRIVRPSTAEW
-215 IKALKMEEFGG
+215 IRSLKMEEFGG

-246 TAISGSSITIDAPI
+246 TALSGNSITIDAPI

-265 HKMGG
+265 SKFGG
-270 GFVVPYQWAGR
+270 GFVVPYQWEGR
-281 ISHIGIENIRIE
+281 ISRVAIENLRIE

-309 GITFENTENA
+309 GITFENLENA

-420 LFDIVH
+420 LFDIVN
-426 VDGNALSFKNRGQDG
+426 VDGHALSFKNRGQDG

-468 AQNFAFGAWATFAGD
+468 AQNFAFGAWAAFAGD

-506 VGKDVSA
+506 LGKQVLEKS
-513 RAFLVP
+513 FLLP

-528 SLEQAAALVEGSH
+528 SLEQAAALVAGSH
-541 KPAVLLADWIDRAA
+541 QAAVLLTDWIDLAA
-555 QHNPITIAV
+555 QRNPITVAGTAV
-564 ETEAVVAATGHSA
+564 SD
-577 KKSATSSAPAVK
+577 PVK
-589 SIDEIGFTSTK
+589 SIDEIGFIKTK
-600 NTTTQPALTIRNG
+600 NTSKIPALTIRNG

-620 LVTGARYE
+620 LVTGARHE

-663 LQEMTDSLQK
+663 LSEMTDSLQM
-673 QHVTVV
+673 QHIAVV

-711 PFARSGQ
+711 PFARSGKDA
-718 GGAWDDLSKYDLQHY
+718 AWDDLSKYDLEHY

-740 LREFATLA
+740 LREFVTLA

-784 QPGFPEPPPYAG
+784 QTGFPEPPPYAG
-796 DKRIFIADQF
+796 DKRIFLADQF
-806 YDISNTERKALHR
+806 YDISNAERKALHR
-819 AYIRQCLD
+819 TYIRQCLD
-827 NFVDQSS
+827 NFAGQSG
-834 VIQFISAEYTGPLH
+834 VIQFISAEYTGPLR
-848 FVQFWLDV
+848 FVQFWLEV

-864 GKNAWVALSTTKDVQ
+864 GENALVALSTTKDVQ
-879 DAILGDPKY
+879 DAILADPKY

-924 IQKVGKVS
+924 IQKAGKVS
-932 FGSVYNAVLEY
+932 FGSVYSAVLEY
-943 KQKYPTKAV
+943 KKKYPEKAV

-957 GAEQNAWAVLLGG
+957 GAEQNAWAVLLAG
-970 GSASAVP
+970 GSVSAVP
-977 KLPNG
+977 ALPNA
-982 FLRAVSGME
+982 FLEAVSAMQPSESNG
-991 PLEMKDLPQDNRQY
+991 QY
-1005 ILTKPGEGLVIYQEV
+1005 VLSKAGEGLAVYQEGLGE
-1020 NAPLQVDLTQFNG
+1020 AQADLTNFRGN
-1033 HYQMQRI
+1033 YQLLRI
-1040 HARTG
+1040 NARTG
-1045 AVLAK
+1045 AFVGK

-1057 KLVSLSSKEA
+1057 KVVSLASKEA
-1067 GPVIYWFSKK
+1067 GSVIYWFSKK

>member
-1 MDRLRYLVKVMKFD
+1 MKFD
-15 TVLSL
+15 TILSL
-20 TGLYFLL
+20 AGLYFLL
-27 APVAFGQKKPQKA
+27 VPGVFGQRKQKKA

-72 GAQAI
+72 GAHEI

-89 EGDATARVQAAIDY
+89 EGDATARIQAAIDY
-103 VGGLPLDANGLRGAV
+103 VGNLPLDAKGLRGAV
-118 LLGAGTHRVLSGIV
+118 LLGAGVHKVLSGVV
-132 MRKSGVVL
+132 MKKSGVVI
-140 RGTGTGEGGTV
+140 RGAGMGENGTV

-161 VIRIFGEDH
+161 VVRVFGGDN
-170 VVLKPKLRVTNDHVP
+170 VVLKPKLRVTDAYVP
-185 VNAMHFEV
+185 VNAMRFEV

-201 GDRVRVVRPSTAEW
+201 GDRIRVVRPSTAEW
-215 IKALKMEEFGG
+215 IKSLGMEEFGG

-246 TAISGSSITIDAPI
+246 TAISGNNITIDAPI

-265 HKMGG
+265 AQIGG

-281 ISHIGIENIRIE
+281 ISHVGVENIRIE
-293 STFDPK
+293 STFNP
-299 NLKDENHRWM
+299 NNPKDENHRWM
-309 GITFENTENA
+309 GITFENIENA

-325 FRHLAGSAVAVYE
+325 FRYLAGSAVAVYE

-350 LEPVSEIAGQRRNT
+350 LAPVSEIAGQRRNT

-374 QRCYAENGLH
+374 QRCYAENGMH
-384 DFATGYVAP
+384 DFATGYCAP

-407 GFSGAIDSWASGV
+407 GFSGPIDSWASGV
-420 LFDIVH
+420 LFDIVN

-456 SASRIENFAPPG
+456 AASRIENFAPPG
-468 AQNFAFGAWATFAGD
+468 AQNFAFGAWAAFEGD

-494 PRSLYYAQLAER
+494 PRSLYYAQLGER
-506 VGKDVSA
+506 LGKRVLAKS
-513 RAFLVP
+513 FLVP

-528 SLEQAAALVEGSH
+528 SLEQAAALVAGSH
-541 KPAVLLADWIDRAA
+541 QPAILLPDWIDQAA
-555 QHNPITIAV
+555 QRNPIT
-564 ETEAVVAATGHSA
+564 AAGGT
-577 KKSATSSAPAVK
+577 VR
-589 SIDEIGFTSTK
+589 SIDEIGFIKTK
-600 NTTTQPALTIRNG
+600 NTTPLAALTIRNG

-620 LVTGARYE
+620 LVTGARHE

-641 NAAKPHITR
+641 NAAQPHITR

-663 LQEMTDSLQK
+663 LQMMTDLLQA
-673 QHVTVV
+673 QHVAVV

-711 PFARSGQ
+711 PFARSGKEA
-718 GGAWDDLSKYDLQHY
+718 AWDDLSKYDLQHY

-740 LREFATLA
+740 LREFVTLA

-784 QPGFPEPPPYAG
+784 QTGFPEPPPYAG

-806 YDISNTERKALHR
+806 YDISIPERKALHT

-827 NFVDQSS
+827 NFTGQSG

-879 DAILGDPKY
+879 DAILADPKY
-888 AALVDIID
+888 AALIDVID

-913 GKNLAPRQHAR
+913 GKSLAPRQHAR

-943 KQKYPTKAV
+943 KNKYPEKAV

-957 GAEQNAWAVLLGG
+957 GAAQNAWAVLLAG
-970 GSASAVP
+970 GSVSAVP
-977 KLPNG
+977 ALPKA
-982 FLRAVSGME
+982 FLEAVPEME
-991 PLEMKDLPQDNRQY
+991 PSESNGQY
-1005 ILTKPGEGLVIYQEV
+1005 VLSKAGRGVVIYQEG
-1020 NAPLQVDLTQFNG
+1020 NAALQADLTDFSGN
-1033 HYQMQRI
+1033 YQLQRI
-1040 HARTG
+1040 NARTG
-1045 AVLAK
+1045 AVVGK
-1050 SEKIKGG
+1050 PEKVKGG
-1057 KLVSLSSKEA
+1057 KVVSLVSREA
-1067 GPVIYWFSKK
+1067 DPVIYWFSKK

>member
-1 MDRLRYLVKVMKFD
+1 MKFD
-15 TVLSL
+15 TILSL

-27 APVAFGQKKPQKA
+27 VPLAFGQKKPKKP
-40 SPVALAEDGRL
+40 SPVALTEDGRL

-89 EGDATARVQAAIDY
+89 EGDATARIQAAIDY
-103 VGGLPLDANGLRGAV
+103 VGNLPMDASGLRGAV
-118 LLGAGTHRVLSGIV
+118 LLGKGVHRVLSGLVI
-132 MRKSGVVL
+132 RKSGVVL
-140 RGTGTGEGGTV
+140 RGSGMGEGGTV

-161 VIRIFGEDH
+161 VVRVFGENNT
-170 VVLKPKLRVTNDHVP
+170 VLKPGLRIADAYVP
-185 VNAMHFEV
+185 VNAMHFEI
-193 ENAGSLKV
+193 ENTGSLKV
-201 GDRVRVVRPSTAEW
+201 GDRIRIVRPSTAEW
-215 IKALKMEEFGG
+215 IKSLKMEEFGG

-246 TAISGSSITIDAPI
+246 TAVSGNSITIDAPI

-265 HKMGG
+265 GKFGG
-270 GFVVPYQWAGR
+270 GFVVPYQWTDR
-281 ISHIGIENIRIE
+281 ISNVGIENLSIE

-309 GITFENTENA
+309 GVTFENIENA

-350 LEPVSEIAGQRRNT
+350 LEPISEIAGQRRNT
-364 FFTQGGQTLF
+364 FFTQGGQMLF

-384 DFATGYVAP
+384 DFATGYMAP

-420 LFDIVH
+420 LFDIVN
-426 VDGNALSFKNRGQDG
+426 VDGHALSFTNRGQDG

-468 AQNFAFGAWATFAGD
+468 TQNFAFGAWAAFAGD

-506 VGKDVSA
+506 LGKQVLA
-513 RAFLVP
+513 RSFLLP

-528 SLEQAAALVEGSH
+528 SLDQAAALVAGSH
-541 KPAVLLADWIDRAA
+541 RPAVLLTDWIDQAA
-555 QHNPITIAV
+555 LRNPITVALSAV
-564 ETEAVVAATGHSA
+564 SG
-577 KKSATSSAPAVK
+577 PAK
-589 SIDEIGFTSTK
+589 SIDEINFNPIKDTHTL
-600 NTTTQPALTIRNG
+600 PALTIRSG

-620 LVTGARYE
+620 LVIGARHE

-650 YVPGRVGKGFTDD
+650 YVPGRVGKGVTDD
-663 LQEMTDSLQK
+663 LPEMTDSLQK
-673 QHVTVV
+673 QHITVV

-711 PFARSGQ
+711 PFARSGKDA
-718 GGAWDDLSKYDLQHY
+718 AWDDLSKYDLQHY

-740 LREFATLA
+740 LREFVTLA

-784 QPGFPEPPPYAG
+784 PVGFPEPPPYAG

-806 YDISNTERKALHR
+806 YDIGNAEREALHR

-827 NFVDQSS
+827 NFVGQSG
-834 VIQFISAEYTGPLH
+834 VIQFISAEYTGPLS
-848 FVQFWLDV
+848 FVQFWLGV

-864 GKNAWVALSTTKDVQ
+864 GKNALVALSTTKDVQ
-879 DAILGDPKY
+879 DAILADPKY

-932 FGSVYNAVLEY
+932 FSSVYDAVLEY
-943 KQKYPTKAV
+943 KNKYPEKAV

-957 GAEQNAWAVLLGG
+957 GAEQNAWAVLLAG
-970 GSASAVP
+970 GSVSAVP
-977 KLPNG
+977 ALPKG
-982 FLRAVSGME
+982 FLEAVSEME
-991 PLEMKDLPQDNRQY
+991 PVLPKSNSQY
-1005 ILTKPGEGLVIYQEV
+1005 ILAKAGDGLIMYQEA
-1020 NAPLQVDLTQFNG
+1020 NAALQADLTGFNG
-1033 HYQMQRI
+1033 NYQLQRI
-1040 HARTG
+1040 NARTG
-1045 AVLAK
+1045 AVLGK
-1050 SEKIKGG
+1050 PEKIKGG
-1057 KLVSLSSKEA
+1057 KVIMLASKESV
-1067 GPVIYWFSKK
+1067 PVIYWFSKK

>member
-1 MDRLRYLVKVMKFD
+1 MKFD
-15 TVLSL
+15 TILSL

-27 APVAFGQKKPQKA
+27 LPLAFGQKKPEKP
-40 SPVALAEDGRL
+40 SPVALMEDGRL
-51 AYAPDSL
+51 AYAPDLL

-77 PDAPIRV
+77 PDVPVRV

-89 EGDATARVQAAIDY
+89 EGDATERIQAAIDY
-103 VGGLPLDANGLRGAV
+103 VGSLPLDANGLRGAV
-118 LLGAGTHRVLSGIV
+118 LLGAGVHKVLSGV
-132 MRKSGVVL
+132 FMKKSGVVL
-140 RGTGTGEGGTV
+140 RGMGAGEGGTV
-151 LLGDGRTRET
+151 LLGEGRTRET
-161 VIRIFGEDH
+161 VVRVFGEND
-170 VVLKPKLRVTNDHVP
+170 LKLKSKMRVTDAYVP
-185 VNAMHFEV
+185 ANGMRFDI
-193 ENAGSLKV
+193 ENAASLKV
-201 GDRVRVVRPSTAEW
+201 SDRIRVVRPSTAEW
-215 IKALKMEEFGG
+215 IKSLGMEGFGG

-246 TAISGSSITIDAPI
+246 TAISGNSITIDAPI

-265 HKMGG
+265 GKFGG

-281 ISHIGIENIRIE
+281 ISRAGIENLRIE
-293 STFDPK
+293 STFDQQ
-299 NLKDENHRWM
+299 NMKDENHRWM
-309 GITFENTENA
+309 GVTFENIENA

-338 SASKVTVEDCKS
+338 SASKITVEDCKS
-350 LEPVSEIAGQRRNT
+350 LAPVSEIAGQRRNT

-420 LFDIVH
+420 LFDIVN

-468 AQNFAFGAWATFAGD
+468 TQNFAFGTWAAFAGD

-506 VGKDVSA
+506 LGKQVLAKS
-513 RAFLVP
+513 FLVP

-528 SLEQAAALVEGSH
+528 SLEQAAALVAGSH
-541 KPAVLLADWIDRAA
+541 QPAILLPDWIAQAA
-555 QHNPITIAV
+555 QRNPITVAG
-564 ETEAVVAATGHSA
+564 ET
-577 KKSATSSAPAVK
+577 VK
-589 SIDEIGFTSTK
+589 SIDEIGFIKTK
-600 NTTTQPALTIRNG
+600 NTDTQPALAIRNG

-620 LVTGARYE
+620 LVTGARHE

-641 NAAKPHITR
+641 HAAKPHITR
-650 YVPGRVGKGFTDD
+650 YVPGRVGGGVTDD
-663 LQEMTDSLQK
+663 LQEMTDSLRM
-673 QHVTVV
+673 QHITVV

-711 PFARSGQ
+711 PFARSGKDA
-718 GGAWDDLSKYDLQHY
+718 AWDDLSKYDLKHY

-740 LREFATLA
+740 LREFVTLA

-784 QPGFPEPPPYAG
+784 QTGFPEPPPYAG

-806 YDISNTERKALHR
+806 YDISNPERKALHT

-827 NFVDQSS
+827 NFAGQSG

-848 FVQFWLDV
+848 FVKFWLDV
-856 IGEWEREK
+856 IGEWERQK

-879 DAILGDPKY
+879 DAILADPKY

-906 TDYAPEG
+906 TDYAPGG

-924 IQKVGKVS
+924 IQKTGKVS
-932 FGSVYNAVLEY
+932 FSSVYNAVLEY
-943 KQKYPTKAV
+943 KKKYPEKAV

-957 GAEQNAWAVLLGG
+957 GAEQYAWAVVLAG
-970 GSASAVP
+970 GSVSAVP
-977 KLPNG
+977 ALPKA
-982 FLRAVSGME
+982 FLEAIPAME
-991 PLEMKDLPQDNRQY
+991 PSEARGQY
-1005 ILTKPGEGLVIYQEV
+1005 ILSKEGEGLIVFQDDNAALEADMTHFNGIYQ
-1020 NAPLQVDLTQFNG
+1020 L
-1033 HYQMQRI
+1033 QRI
-1040 HARTG
+1040 DARNG
-1045 AVLAK
+1045 AVLGK
-1050 SEKIKGG
+1050 PEKIKGG
-1057 KLVSLSSKEA
+1057 KVVSLSSKGA

>member
-1 MDRLRYLVKVMKFD
+1 MVKVMKFD

-20 TGLYFLL
+20 AGLYFLL
-27 APVAFGQKKPQKA
+27 APLAFAQKKPKRP

-89 EGDATARVQAAIDY
+89 GGDATARIQAAIDY
-103 VGGLPLDANGLRGAV
+103 VGGLPLNADGLRGVV

-132 MRKSGVVL
+132 MKKSGVVL
-140 RGTGTGEGGTV
+140 RGSGVNETV

-161 VIRIFGEDH
+161 VIRIFGENN
-170 VVLKPKLRVTNDHVP
+170 VVLKPKLRITDSYVP
-185 VNAMHFEV
+185 VNAMRFEV

-201 GDRVRVVRPSTAEW
+201 GDRVRIVRPSTAEW
-215 IKALKMEEFGG
+215 IKSLQMEEFGG
-226 ETGWLGWKPGQRDIT
+226 ETGWLGWKPGQRDIA

-246 TAISGSSITIDAPI
+246 TAVSGHGVTIDAPI

-265 HKMGG
+265 SKFGG

-281 ISHIGIENIRIE
+281 VSHVGIENLRIE
-293 STFDPK
+293 STFDP
-299 NLKDENHRWM
+299 NNPKDENHRWM
-309 GITFENTENA
+309 GVTFENIENT

-338 SASKVTVEDCKS
+338 SGSKITVEDCLS
-350 LEPVSEIAGQRRNT
+350 LEPVSELAGQRRNT

-374 QRCYAENGLH
+374 QRCYAEQGMH
-384 DFATGYVAP
+384 DFATGFCAP

-407 GFSGAIDSWASGV
+407 GFSGGIDSWASGV
-420 LFDIVH
+420 LFDIVN
-426 VDGNALSFKNRGQDG
+426 VDGSALSFKNRGQDG

-456 SASRIENFAPPG
+456 AASRIENFSPPG
-468 AQNFAFGAWATFAGD
+468 TQNFAFGAWAAFAGD

-494 PRSLYYAQLAER
+494 PRSLYYAQLSDR
-506 VGKDVSA
+506 LGKQVLAKS
-513 RAFLVP
+513 FLVP

-528 SLEQAAALVEGSH
+528 GIEQAAALVAGSH
-541 KPAVLLADWIDRAA
+541 QAAVLLTDWIGQAA
-555 QHNPITIAV
+555 RRNPIRITADAG
-564 ETEAVVAATGHSA
+564 TVASDGGHSR
-577 KKSATSSAPAVK
+577 KKPVTGLTAAVK
-589 SIDEIGFTSTK
+589 TIDEIGFTPVK
-600 NTTTQPALTIRNG
+600 NTSTLPALTIRNG
-613 RLVRGNE
+613 RIVRGNA
-620 LVTGARYE
+620 LVTGARHE

-663 LQEMTDSLQK
+663 LAEMTDSLRA
-673 QHVTVV
+673 QHITVV

-692 DHERIRRIDGETW
+692 DHERIRRFDGESW

-711 PFARSGQ
+711 PFARSGKDA
-718 GGAWDDLSKYDLQHY
+718 AWDELSKYDLQHY

-740 LREFATLA
+740 LREFVSLA

-784 QPGFPEPPPYAG
+784 AVGFPEPPPYAG

-806 YDISNTERKALHR
+806 YDISNAERKALHR

-827 NFVDQSS
+827 NFEGQSG

-864 GKNAWVALSTTKDVQ
+864 GKNALVALSTTKDVQ
-879 DAILGDPKY
+879 DAILAEAKY

-932 FGSVYNAVLEY
+932 FGSVYDAVLEY
-943 KQKYPTKAV
+943 TKKFPEKAV
-952 LYNAN
+952 LYHAN
-957 GAEQNAWAVLLGG
+957 GTEQYAWAVLLAG
-970 GSASAVP
+970 GSVSAVP
-977 KLPNG
+977 ALPKG
-982 FLRAVSGME
+982 FLEAVSGME
-991 PLEMKDLPQDNRQY
+991 PLGKGQAEKQAQPRDNSQY
-1005 ILTKPGEGLVIYQEV
+1005 VMASAGEGMVIYQE
-1020 NAPLQVDLTQFNG
+1020 ASKELHADLTGFNG
-1033 HYQMQRI
+1033 NYQMQRI
-1040 HARTG
+1040 DARTG
-1045 AVLAK
+1045 GVLGK
-1050 SEKIKGG
+1050 PEKIKGG
-1057 KLVSLSSKEA
+1057 KVVSMSFKEA

>member
-1 MDRLRYLVKVMKFD
+1 MKFD
-15 TVLSL
+15 TILSL
-20 TGLYFLL
+20 AGLYFLL
-27 APVAFGQKKPQKA
+27 IPIAFGQKKPKRA
-40 SPVALAEDGRL
+40 SPVAPAEDGRL

-58 GNRIVDFSY
+58 ANRIVDFSY

-89 EGDATARVQAAIDY
+89 EGDATARIQAAIDY
-103 VGGLPLDANGLRGAV
+103 VGGLPLNANGLRGAV
-118 LLGAGTHRVLSGIV
+118 LLGAGTHRVLSGVV
-132 MRKSGVVL
+132 MRKSGVVV
-140 RGTGTGEGGTV
+140 RGVGMGEGGTV

-161 VIRIFGEDH
+161 VIRVVGQDN
-170 VVLKPKLRVTNDHVP
+170 VVLKPKLRITDAYVP
-185 VNAMHFEV
+185 VNAMQFEV
-193 ENAGSLKV
+193 ENAGSLKP
-201 GDRVRVVRPSTAEW
+201 GDRIRVVRPSTAEW
-215 IKALKMEEFGG
+215 IRGLKMEEFGG
-226 ETGWLGWKPGQRDIT
+226 ETGWLGWKPGQRDVT
-241 WDRTV
+241 WDRTI
-246 TAISGSSITIDAPI
+246 TAVSGNSITIDAPI

-265 HKMGG
+265 EKLGG
-270 GFVVPYQWAGR
+270 GLVVPYQWTGR
-281 ISHIGIENIRIE
+281 ISQVGVENLRIE
-293 STFDPK
+293 STFDQH
-299 NLKDENHRWM
+299 NSKDENHRWM
-309 GITFENTENA
+309 GVTFENIENA

-338 SASKVTVEDCKS
+338 SGSKITVEDCKS

-384 DFATGYVAP
+384 DFATGYLAP

-398 VQCESRLPN
+398 VQCESHLPN

-420 LFDIVH
+420 LFDIVN
-426 VDGNALSFKNRGQDG
+426 VDGQALSFKNRGQDG

-456 SASRIENFAPPG
+456 SASRMENFAPPG
-468 AQNFAFGAWATFAGD
+468 TQNFAFGAWAAFAGD

-494 PRSLYYAQLAER
+494 PRSLYYAQLSDR
-506 VGKDVSA
+506 LGKQVLAKS
-513 RAFLVP
+513 FLVP

-528 SLEQAAALVEGSH
+528 SLEQAAALVAGSH
-541 KPAVLLADWIDRAA
+541 QSAVLLADWIDQSA
-555 QHNPITIAV
+555 QRNPITVAV
-564 ETEAVVAATGHSA
+564 TAEVSSVA
-577 KKSATSSAPAVK
+577 PRVK
-589 SIDEIGFTSTK
+589 SIDEIGFTPTK
-600 NTTTQPALTIRNG
+600 NTTTLPALTIRNG

-620 LVTGARYE
+620 LVTGARHE
-628 VPWWRGSIRPHDV
+628 VPWWRGSIRPHDLQL
-641 NAAKPHITR
+641 AKPHITR
-650 YVPGRVGKGFTDD
+650 YVPGRAGKGFTDD
-663 LQEMTDSLQK
+663 LAEMTDSLQA
-673 QHVTVV
+673 QHITVV

-692 DHERIRRIDGETW
+692 DHERVRRIDGETW

-718 GGAWDDLSKYDLQHY
+718 GAAWDDLSKYDLTHY

-740 LREFATLA
+740 LREFVSLA

-806 YDISNTERKALHR
+806 YDISNPERRALHR
-819 AYIRQCLD
+819 TYIRQCLD
-827 NFVDQSS
+827 NFAGQSG

-864 GKNAWVALSTTKDVQ
+864 AQNALVALSTTKDVQ
-879 DAILGDPKY
+879 DAILADPKY
-888 AALVDIID
+888 TALVDIID

-943 KQKYPTKAV
+943 KKKYPSKAV

-957 GAEQNAWAVLLGG
+957 GAEQNAWAVLLAG
-970 GSASAVP
+970 GSVSAVP
-977 KLPNG
+977 ALPKG
-982 FLRAVSGME
+982 FLEAVSAME
-991 PLEMKDLPQDNRQY
+991 PVDLKGQSEGLPPDNPQY
-1005 ILTKPGEGLVIYQEV
+1005 VLSKAGEGLVIYQEN
-1020 NAPLQVDLTQFNG
+1020 NAALQADLRQFNG
-1033 HYQMQRI
+1033 NYQMQRI
-1040 HARTG
+1040 NVRTG
-1045 AVLAK
+1045 AVLGK
-1050 SEKIKGG
+1050 PEKIKGG
-1057 KLVSLSSKEA
+1057 KVVSIISKEV

>member
-1 MDRLRYLVKVMKFD
+1 MKFD
-15 TVLSL
+15 TILSL
-20 TGLYFLL
+20 AGLYFLL
-27 APVAFGQKKPQKA
+27 VPMAFGQKKPKKP

-51 AYAPDSL
+51 AYASDSL

-89 EGDATARVQAAIDY
+89 EGDATARIQAAIDY
-103 VGGLPLDANGLRGAV
+103 VGSLPLDANGLRGAV

-132 MRKSGVVL
+132 IKKSGVVI
-140 RGTGTGEGGTV
+140 RGAGMGNGGTV

-161 VIRIFGEDH
+161 VIRVLGENN
-170 VVLKPKLRVTNDHVP
+170 VVLKPKLRIADAYVP
-185 VNAMHFEV
+185 VNGMRLEV

-201 GDRVRVVRPSTAEW
+201 GDRVRIVRPSTAEW
-215 IKALKMEEFGG
+215 IKMLKMQEFGG

-241 WDRTV
+241 WDRII
-246 TAISGSSITIDAPI
+246 TALSGNSITVDAPVS
-260 TTALD
+260 TALD
-265 HKMGG
+265 AKFGG
-270 GFVVPYQWAGR
+270 GFVVPYRWDGR
-281 ISHIGIENIRIE
+281 ISHVGIENLRIE
-293 STFDPK
+293 STFDPQ

-309 GITFENTENA
+309 GITFENVENA
-319 WVRQVT
+319 WVRQMT

-374 QRCYAENGLH
+374 LRCYAENGLH

-398 VQCESRLPN
+398 VQCESHLPN

-420 LFDIVH
+420 LFDIVN
-426 VDGNALSFKNRGQDG
+426 VDGNALLFQNRGQDG

-468 AQNFAFGAWATFAGD
+468 AQNFAFGAWAAFAGD

-494 PRSLYYAQLAER
+494 PRSLYFAQLAER
-506 VGKDVSA
+506 LGDQILAKS
-513 RAFLVP
+513 FLVP
-519 KETEASSSP
+519 NETEASSSP
-528 SLEQAAALVEGSH
+528 SLAQAAELVEGSH
-541 KPAVLLADWIDRAA
+541 QPSILLADWIDQAA
-555 QHNPITIAV
+555 QRNPIPVA
-564 ETEAVVAATGHSA
+564 VAAEV
-577 KKSATSSAPAVK
+577 SSVVSFVK
-589 SIDEIGFTSTK
+589 SIDEIGFNPTK
-600 NTTTQPALTIRNG
+600 NTATLPALTIRNG

-620 LVTGARYE
+620 LVTGARHE

-641 NAAKPHITR
+641 SAAKPHITR

-673 QHVTVV
+673 QHITVV

-711 PFARSGQ
+711 PFARSGKDA
-718 GGAWDDLSKYDLQHY
+718 AWDDLSKYDLLHY

-740 LREFATLA
+740 LRDFVSLA
-748 DQKGLLLYH
+748 DQKGLILYH

-779 ANNIN
+779 ANNVN
-784 QPGFPEPPPYAG
+784 QTGFPEPPPYAG

-806 YDISNTERKALHR
+806 YDISNPERKALHR

-827 NFVDQSS
+827 NFADQSG
-834 VIQFISAEYTGPLH
+834 VVQFISAEYTGPLH

-856 IGEWEREK
+856 IGEWERER
-864 GKNAWVALSTTKDVQ
+864 GKNALVGLSTTKDVQ
-879 DAILGDPKY
+879 DAILGDAKY

-913 GKNLAPRQHAR
+913 GRNLAPRQHAR
-924 IQKVGKVS
+924 IQKTGKVS
-932 FGSVYNAVLEY
+932 FGSVYSAVLEY
-943 KQKYPTKAV
+943 KKKYPEKAV

-957 GAEQNAWAVLLGG
+957 GAGQNAWAVFLAG
-970 GSASAVP
+970 GSVSAVP
-977 KLPNG
+977 PLPKG
-982 FLRAVSGME
+982 FLEAASAME
-991 PLEMKDLPQDNRQY
+991 PVEMKGQSEGKGQPQDSRIY
-1005 ILTKPGEGLVIYQEV
+1005 ALTKAGEGLIIYREG
-1020 NAPLQVDLTQFNG
+1020 NAALQADLTQFNG
-1033 HYQMQRI
+1033 SYQMQRI
-1040 HARTG
+1040 NARTG
-1045 AVLAK
+1045 AVLGK

-1057 KLVSLSSKEA
+1057 KLVPLSSQEA

>member
-1 MDRLRYLVKVMKFD
+1 MKFD
-15 TVLSL
+15 TILSL
-20 TGLYFLL
+20 AGLYFLL
-27 APVAFGQKKPQKA
+27 VPIAFGQKKPKRP
-40 SPVALAEDGRL
+40 SPVAPAEDGRL
-51 AYAPDSL
+51 VYAPDSL

-67 AGYMA
+67 AGYMS

-89 EGDATARVQAAIDY
+89 EGDATARIQAAIDY
-103 VGGLPLDANGLRGAV
+103 VGGLPLDANGVRGAV
-118 LLGAGTHRVLSGIV
+118 LLGAGVHTVLSGVV
-132 MRKSGVVL
+132 MRKSGVVI
-140 RGTGTGEGGTV
+140 RGFGMGEGGTV

-161 VIRIFGEDH
+161 VVRVLGDDD
-170 VVLKPKLRVTNDHVP
+170 VVLKPKLRVADAYVP
-185 VNAMHFEV
+185 VNAMHFAV
-193 ENAGSLKV
+193 ENAGSMKV
-201 GDRVRVVRPSTAEW
+201 GDRIRIVRPSTAEW

-246 TAISGSSITIDAPI
+246 TAVSGNSITIDAPV

-265 HKMGG
+265 AKFGG
-270 GFVVPYQWAGR
+270 GFVIPYQWAGR
-281 ISHIGIENIRIE
+281 IGNIGIENLRIE

-309 GITFENTENA
+309 GVTFENTENA
-319 WVRQVT
+319 WVRQLT

-338 SASKVTVEDCKS
+338 SASKITVEDCKS

-384 DFATGYVAP
+384 DFAIGYIAP

-407 GFSGAIDSWASGV
+407 GFSGAVDSWASGA
-420 LFDIVH
+420 LFDIVN

-468 AQNFAFGAWATFAGD
+468 TQNFAFGAWAAFAGD

-506 VGKDVSA
+506 LGKQVLTKS
-513 RAFLVP
+513 FLVP

-528 SLEQAAALVEGSH
+528 SLEQAASLVEGSH
-541 KPAVLLADWIDRAA
+541 KPAVLLADWIDQAVQR
-555 QHNPITIAV
+555 NPITVAV
-564 ETEAVVAATGHSA
+564 TAEVSSVA
-577 KKSATSSAPAVK
+577 PRVK
-589 SIDEIGFTSTK
+589 SIDEIKFSPIK
-600 NTTTQPALTIRNG
+600 NTNTQPALTIRNG

-620 LVTGARYE
+620 LVTGARHE

-641 NAAKPHITR
+641 QAAKPHITR
-650 YVPGRVGKGFTDD
+650 YVPGRVGKGLTDD
-663 LQEMTDSLQK
+663 LREMTDSLRA
-673 QHVTVV
+673 QHIAVV

-718 GGAWDDLSKYDLQHY
+718 GAAWDDLSKYDLQHY

-806 YDISNTERKALHR
+806 YDISNADRKALHR

-827 NFVDQSS
+827 NFAGQSG

-856 IGEWEREK
+856 IGEWERK
-864 GKNAWVALSTTKDVQ
+864 NGKNALVALSTTKDVQ
-879 DAILGDPKY
+879 DAILADPKY

-896 IRYWHRRENG
+896 IRYWFRRENG

-924 IQKVGKVS
+924 IQKTGKVS
-932 FGSVYNAVLEY
+932 FGSVYSAVLEY
-943 KQKYPTKAV
+943 KKKFPEKAV

-957 GAEQNAWAVLLGG
+957 GAEQNAWAVLLAG
-970 GSASAVP
+970 GSVSAVP
-977 KLPNG
+977 VLPKG
-982 FLRAVSGME
+982 FLEAVSAME
-991 PLEMKDLPQDNRQY
+991 PMEVNGQLEAGTKLKDGAAVQKGEPQTNRQY
-1005 ILTKPGEGLVIYQEV
+1005 VLAKAGEGLVIYQEGQGE
-1020 NAPLQVDLTQFNG
+1020 ADLTNFNG
-1033 HYQMQRI
+1033 NYQMQRI
-1040 HARTG
+1040 NTRTG
-1045 AVLAK
+1045 AILGK
-1050 SEKIKGG
+1050 PQKMKGG
-1057 KLVSLSSKEA
+1057 KVVSLASKEA
-1067 GPVIYWFSKK
+1067 IPVIYWFSKK

>member
-1 MDRLRYLVKVMKFD
+1 MKFD
-15 TVLSL
+15 TILSL
-20 TGLYFLL
+20 AGLYFLL
-27 APVAFGQKKPQKA
+27 VPIVFGQKKPKKA
-40 SPVALAEDGRL
+40 SPVAQAEDGRL
-51 AYAPDSL
+51 VYTPDSL

-84 TVPAR
+84 VVPAR
-89 EGDATARVQAAIDY
+89 EGDATARIQAAIDY
-103 VGGLPLDANGLRGAV
+103 VGNLPLDANGVRGAV
-118 LLGAGTHRVLSGIV
+118 LLGSGTHRVLSGIV
-132 MRKSGVVL
+132 IKQSGVVV
-140 RGTGTGEGGTV
+140 RGAGAGEKGTV

-161 VIRIFGEDH
+161 VMRVLGGDN
-170 VVLKPKLRVTNDHVP
+170 VVSKPKLRITDAYVP
-185 VNAMHFEV
+185 VNAMNFEV
-193 ENAGSLKV
+193 ENAGALKV
-201 GDRVRVVRPSTAEW
+201 GDRIRFVRPSTAEW
-215 IKALKMEEFGG
+215 IRSLKMEEFGG

-246 TAISGSSITIDAPI
+246 TAVSGNNITIDAPI

-265 HKMGG
+265 GKFGG
-270 GFVVPYQWAGR
+270 GFVVPYQWADR
-281 ISHIGIENIRIE
+281 ISNIGIENLRIE
-293 STFDPK
+293 STFDQK

-309 GITFENTENA
+309 GITFENAENA

-338 SASKVTVEDCKS
+338 SASKITVEDCKS
-350 LEPVSEIAGQRRNT
+350 LEPVSEVAGQRRNT

-420 LFDIVH
+420 LFDIVN
-426 VDGNALSFKNRGQDG
+426 VDGNALSFENRGQDG

-456 SASRIENFAPPG
+456 SASRVENFAPPG
-468 AQNFAFGAWATFAGD
+468 TQNFAFGAWAAFAGD

-494 PRSLYYAQLAER
+494 PRSLYYAQLAGR
-506 VGKDVSA
+506 LGKQVLAKS
-513 RAFLVP
+513 FLIP

-528 SLEQAAALVEGSH
+528 SLEQAAALVAGSH
-541 KPAVLLADWIDRAA
+541 QSAVLLTDWIDQAA
-555 QHNPITIAV
+555 QRNPISMAG
-564 ETEAVVAATGHSA
+564 ATA
-577 KKSATSSAPAVK
+577 K
-589 SIDEIGFTSTK
+589 SIDEIGFNQLK
-600 NTTTQPALTIRNG
+600 NTNTLPALTIRNG

-620 LVTGARYE
+620 LVTGARHE

-641 NAAKPHITR
+641 LAAKRHITR

-663 LQEMTDSLQK
+663 LAEMTDSLQA
-673 QHVTVV
+673 QHITVV

-711 PFARSGQ
+711 PFARSGT
-718 GGAWDDLSKYDLQHY
+718 GAAWDDLSKYDLQHY

-740 LREFATLA
+740 LREFVTLA

-784 QPGFPEPPPYAG
+784 QTGFPEPPPYAG
-796 DKRIFIADQF
+796 DKRIFLADQF
-806 YDISNTERKALHR
+806 YDITNAERKALHR

-827 NFVDQSS
+827 NFVNQSG

-864 GKNAWVALSTTKDVQ
+864 GKNALVALSTTKDVQ
-879 DAILGDPKY
+879 DAILADPKY
-888 AALVDIID
+888 AALIDVID

-913 GKNLAPRQHAR
+913 GQNLAPRQHAR

-932 FGSVYNAVLEY
+932 FSSVYNAVLEY
-943 KQKYPTKAV
+943 KKKYPEKAV

-957 GAEQNAWAVLLGG
+957 GAEQNAWAVLLAG
-970 GSASAVP
+970 GSVSAVP
-977 KLPNG
+977 ALPRA
-982 FLRAVSGME
+982 FLEAVSAMQPFESMGQHVLSKE
-991 PLEMKDLPQDNRQY
+991 
-1005 ILTKPGEGLVIYQEV
+1005 GEGLVVYQEV
-1020 NAPLQVDLTQFNG
+1020 NTAFGVDLTHFNG
-1033 HYQMQRI
+1033 TYSLRRI

-1045 AVLAK
+1045 AVLGK
-1050 SEKIKGG
+1050 PEKVKGG
-1057 KLVSLSSKEA
+1057 KVLWLSPKEA

>member
-1 MDRLRYLVKVMKFD
+1 MDKLRYLVKVMKFD
-15 TVLSL
+15 TILSL
-20 TGLYFLL
+20 AGLYFLL
-27 APVAFGQKKPQKA
+27 LPLAFGQKRPKKP

-89 EGDATARVQAAIDY
+89 EGDATERIQAAIDY
-103 VGGLPLDANGLRGAV
+103 VGSLPLNANGLRGAV
-118 LLGAGTHRVLSGIV
+118 LLGAGVHKVLSGVV
-132 MRKSGVVL
+132 MKKSGVVL
-140 RGTGTGEGGTV
+140 RGVGAGEGGTV

-161 VIRIFGEDH
+161 VVRAFGENDLKLKSKIRIADAY
-170 VVLKPKLRVTNDHVP
+170 VP
-185 VNAMHFEV
+185 VNAMRFEV
-193 ENAGSLKV
+193 ENAGYLKV
-201 GDRVRVVRPSTAEW
+201 GDRVRIVRPSTAEW
-215 IKALKMEEFGG
+215 IKSLRMEEFGG

-246 TAISGSSITIDAPI
+246 AAISGNSITIDAPI

-265 HKMGG
+265 ARFGG
-270 GFVVPYQWAGR
+270 GFVVLYQWTGR
-281 ISHIGIENIRIE
+281 ISNVGIENLRIE
-293 STFDPK
+293 STFDQN

-309 GITFENTENA
+309 GVTFENIENA

-338 SASKVTVEDCKS
+338 TASKLTVEDCKS

-384 DFATGYVAP
+384 DFATGYLAP

-407 GFSGAIDSWASGV
+407 GFSGAVDSWASGV
-420 LFDIVH
+420 LFDVVN

-468 AQNFAFGAWATFAGD
+468 TQNFAFGAWAAFAGD

-506 VGKDVSA
+506 LGKQVLGKS
-513 RAFLVP
+513 FLVR

-528 SLEQAAALVEGSH
+528 SLEQAAALVAGSH
-541 KPAVLLADWIDRAA
+541 QAAVLLPDWIDQAA
-555 QHNPITIAV
+555 QRNPIT
-564 ETEAVVAATGHSA
+564 VAGEM
-577 KKSATSSAPAVK
+577 VK
-589 SIDEIGFTSTK
+589 SIDEIGFIKTK
-600 NTTTQPALTIRNG
+600 NITPLPALTIRNG
-613 RLVRGNE
+613 RLVRGNA
-620 LVTGARYE
+620 LVTGARHE

-650 YVPGRVGKGFTDD
+650 YVPGRVGRGVTDD
-663 LQEMTDSLQK
+663 LREMTDSLQM
-673 QHVTVV
+673 QHIAVV

-718 GGAWDDLSKYDLQHY
+718 EAAWDDLSKYDLQHY

-740 LREFATLA
+740 LREFVTLA

-784 QPGFPEPPPYAG
+784 QTGFPEPPPYAG

-806 YDISNTERKALHR
+806 YDISNPARKALHT

-827 NFVDQSS
+827 NFADQSG

-864 GKNAWVALSTTKDVQ
+864 GKNALVALSTTKDVQ
-879 DAILGDPKY
+879 DAILADPKY
-888 AALVDIID
+888 VALVDIID

-924 IQKVGKVS
+924 IQKTGKVS

-943 KQKYPTKAV
+943 KKKYPEKAV

-957 GAEQNAWAVLLGG
+957 GAEQNAWAVLLAG
-970 GSASAVP
+970 GSVSAVP
-977 KLPNG
+977 ALPKA
-982 FLRAVSGME
+982 L
-991 PLEMKDLPQDNRQY
+991 LEAIPAMQPSEAGGQY
-1005 ILTKPGEGLVIYQEV
+1005 VLAKEGEGLVVFQEG
-1020 NAPLQVDLTQFNG
+1020 NAALEADLTHFKGN
-1033 HYQMQRI
+1033 YQLQRI
-1040 HARTG
+1040 EARNG
-1045 AVLAK
+1045 ALLGK

-1057 KLVSLSSKEA
+1057 KVVSLSSKGA
-1067 GPVIYWFSKK
+1067 GSVIYWFSKK

>member
-1 MDRLRYLVKVMKFD
+1 MNFD
-15 TVLSL
+15 TILSL
-20 TGLYFLL
+20 AGLYFLL
-27 APVAFGQKKPQKA
+27 VPMALGQKKPKKA

-51 AYAPDSL
+51 VYAPDSL
-58 GNRIVDFSY
+58 GNRVVDFSY

-77 PDAPIRV
+77 PDVPIRV

-89 EGDATARVQAAIDY
+89 EGDATARIQAAIDY
-103 VGGLPLDANGLRGAV
+103 VGSLPLDANGLRGAV

-132 MRKSGVVL
+132 MRKSGVVI
-140 RGTGTGEGGTV
+140 RGVGMGQGGTV
-151 LLGDGRTRET
+151 LLGGGRTRET
-161 VIRIFGEDH
+161 VIRVFGEGNMI
-170 VVLKPKLRVTNDHVP
+170 LKPKLRVIEAYVP

-193 ENAGSLKV
+193 ENAGSLKA
-201 GDRVRVVRPSTAEW
+201 GDRIHVVRPSTAEW
-215 IKALKMEEFGG
+215 IRSLKMEEFGG
-226 ETGWLGWKPGQRDIT
+226 ETGWLGWKPGQRDIA

-246 TAISGSSITIDAPI
+246 MAASGNSISIDAPV

-265 HKMGG
+265 GKFGG
-270 GFVVPYQWAGR
+270 GFVVPYQWTGR
-281 ISHIGIENIRIE
+281 ISHVGIENLSIE

-338 SASKVTVEDCKS
+338 SASKVTAEDCQS

-374 QRCYAENGLH
+374 VRCYAENGLH
-384 DFATGYVAP
+384 DFATGYLAP

-398 VQCESRLPN
+398 VQCESKLPH
-407 GFSGAIDSWASGV
+407 GFSGATDSWASGV
-420 LFDIVH
+420 LFDIVN
-426 VDGNALSFKNRGQDG
+426 VDGQALSFKNRGQDG

-468 AQNFAFGAWATFAGD
+468 TQNFAFGAWAAFAGD
-483 GFWENVNEHIQ
+483 GYWENVNEHIQ
-494 PRSLYYAQLAER
+494 PRSLYFAQLADR
-506 VGKDVSA
+506 LGKQVLAQS
-513 RAFLVP
+513 FLVP

-528 SLEQAAALVEGSH
+528 SLEQAAALVAGSH
-541 KPAVLLADWIDRAA
+541 QRAILLNEWIEQAA
-555 QHNPITIAV
+555 QRNPITVALPAV
-564 ETEAVVAATGHSA
+564 PT
-577 KKSATSSAPAVK
+577 VK
-589 SIDEIGFTSTK
+589 SIDEINFNPTKSTR
-600 NTTTQPALTIRNG
+600 TLPALTIRNG

-620 LVTGARYE
+620 LVTGARHE

-663 LQEMTDSLQK
+663 LPEMTDSLQA
-673 QHVTVV
+673 QHITVV

-711 PFARSGQ
+711 PFARSGKDA
-718 GGAWDDLSKYDLQHY
+718 AWDDLSKYDLRHY

-740 LREFATLA
+740 LREFVTLA

-784 QPGFPEPPPYAG
+784 QTGFPEPPPYAG

-806 YDISNTERKALHR
+806 YDIRNAERKALHR

-827 NFVDQSS
+827 NFADQSG
-834 VIQFISAEYTGPLH
+834 VIQFVSAEYTGPLH

-864 GKNAWVALSTTKDVQ
+864 GKNALAALSTTKDVQ
-879 DAILGDPKY
+879 DAILADPKY
-888 AALVDIID
+888 AALVDMID

-932 FGSVYNAVLEY
+932 FASVYDAVLEY
-943 KQKYPTKAV
+943 KKKYPEKAV

-957 GAEQNAWAVLLGG
+957 GAEQNAWAVLLAG
-970 GSASAVP
+970 GSVSAVP
-977 KLPNG
+977 KLPKG
-982 FLRAVSGME
+982 FLEAASAME
-991 PLEMKDLPQDNRQY
+991 PVVANGRPQDNQQY
-1005 ILTKPGEGLVIYQEV
+1005 VLANTGEGLIIYQEA
-1020 NAPLQVDLTQFNG
+1020 NADVQADLTQFNG
-1033 HYQMQRI
+1033 NYQMLRI
-1040 HARTG
+1040 NAQTG
-1045 AVLAK
+1045 ALVGK
-1050 SEKIKGG
+1050 PEKIKGG
-1057 KLVSLSSKEA
+1057 KVVLLVSKEI
-1067 GPVIYWFSKK
+1067 GPMIYWFSKK

>member
-1 MDRLRYLVKVMKFD
+1 MKLD
-15 TVLSL
+15 TILSL
-20 TGLYFLL
+20 TGLYFLFVPL
-27 APVAFGQKKPQKA
+27 AFSQKKPKKP
-40 SPVALAEDGRL
+40 SPVALGADGRL

-72 GAQAI
+72 GGQPI
-77 PDAPIRV
+77 PEAPIRV

-89 EGDATARVQAAIDY
+89 DGDATARIQAAIDY
-103 VGGLPLDANGLRGAV
+103 VGALSPDANGLRGAV
-118 LLGAGTHRVLSGIV
+118 LLGAGTHRILGGIV
-132 MRKSGVVL
+132 MKQSGVVL
-140 RGTGTGEGGTV
+140 RGSGMGEGGTV

-161 VIRIFGEDH
+161 VVRVVGGNQ
-170 VVLKPKLRVTNDHVP
+170 VVLKQKLRVADAYVP
-185 VNAMHFEV
+185 VNALTLQV
-193 ENAGSLKV
+193 ENAGTLKP
-201 GDRVRVVRPSTAEW
+201 GDRVRVVRPSTADW
-215 IKALKMEEFGG
+215 IKSLKMEEFGG

-241 WDRTV
+241 WDRSV
-246 TAISGSSITIDAPI
+246 TAVSGSSITIDAPV

-265 HKMGG
+265 GKMGG
-270 GFVVPYQWAGR
+270 GFVVPYEWAGR
-281 ISHIGIENIRIE
+281 VSQVGVENLRIE

-299 NLKDENHRWM
+299 NQKDENHRWM
-309 GITFENTENA
+309 GITFENIENA

-338 SASKVTVEDCKS
+338 SASKITVEDCKS
-350 LEPVSEIAGQRRNT
+350 LEPVSELAGQRRNT

-374 QRCYAENGLH
+374 LRCYAERGMH

-398 VQCESRLPN
+398 VQCESHLPN

-426 VDGNALSFKNRGQDG
+426 VDGHALSFKNRGQDG

-456 SASRIENFAPPG
+456 AASRIENFAPPG
-468 AQNFAFGAWATFAGD
+468 AQNFAFGAWAAFAGD
-483 GFWENVNEHIQ
+483 GIWDNVNEHIQ
-494 PRSLYYAQLAER
+494 PRSLYFAQLADR
-506 VGKDVSA
+506 LGKQA
-513 RAFLVP
+513 LANAFLVP

-528 SLEQAAALVEGSH
+528 SLDQAAALVEGSH
-541 KPAVLLADWIDRAA
+541 QPATLLTDWIDQAA
-555 QHNPITIAV
+555 QRNPIAIA
-564 ETEAVVAATGHSA
+564 T
-577 KKSATSSAPAVK
+577 AVK
-589 SIDEIGFTSTK
+589 TIDEIGSTPNK
-600 NTTTQPALTIRNG
+600 NTHTQPALTIRNG
-613 RLVRGNE
+613 RLVRGDA
-620 LVTGARYE
+620 LITGARHE

-641 NAAKPHITR
+641 SAARPHITR

-673 QHVTVV
+673 QHITVV

-711 PFARSGQ
+711 PFARSGRDA
-718 GGAWDDLSKYDLQHY
+718 AWDDLSKYDLQHY
-733 NEWYWNR
+733 NEWYWTR
-740 LREFATLA
+740 LRDFAALA

-784 QPGFPEPPPYAG
+784 QAGFPEPPPYAG

-806 YDISNTERKALHR
+806 YDISNVERKALHR

-827 NFVDQSS
+827 NFADQHS
-834 VIQFISAEYTGPLH
+834 VVQFISAEYTGPLS

-864 GKNAWVALSTTKDVQ
+864 GKNALVALSTTKDVQ
-879 DAILGDPKY
+879 DAILADEQY
-888 AALVDIID
+888 NALVDIID

-913 GKNLAPRQHAR
+913 GKNLAPRQYAR
-924 IQKVGKVS
+924 IQKTGKVS
-932 FGSVYNAVLEY
+932 FGSVYDAVLEY
-943 KQKYPTKAV
+943 KMKYPEKAV
-952 LYNAN
+952 LYNAS
-957 GAEQNAWAVLLGG
+957 GAEQNAWAVLLAG
-970 GSASAVP
+970 GSVSAVP
-977 KLPNG
+977 VLPKG
-982 FLRAVSGME
+982 FLEAASVMQPME
-991 PLEMKDLPQDNRQY
+991 DHSDVPGTAGGQASLNGTFGAKKYANDQY
-1005 ILTKPGEGLVIYQEV
+1005 VLGKFGEGLIIYHEG
-1020 NAPLQVDLTQFNG
+1020 NATFQADLSAFPGN
-1033 HYQMQRI
+1033 YQLTRMN
-1040 HARTG
+1040 ARTG
-1045 AVLAK
+1045 AVLGK
-1050 SEKIKGG
+1050 PEKVKGG
-1057 KLVSLSSKEA
+1057 KVVSITSTETV
-1067 GPVIYWFSKK
+1067 PIIHWFSKK

>member
-1 MDRLRYLVKVMKFD
+1 M
-15 TVLSL
+15 
-20 TGLYFLL
+20 
-27 APVAFGQKKPQKA
+27 AP
-40 SPVALAEDGRL
+40 AEDGRL
-51 AYAPDSL
+51 VYAPDSL
-58 GNRIVDFSY
+58 GNRVVDFSY

-72 GAQAI
+72 GARAI
-77 PDAPIRV
+77 PDVPIRV

-89 EGDATARVQAAIDY
+89 EGDATLRIQAAIDY
-103 VGGLPLDANGLRGAV
+103 VSGLPVDANGLRGAV

-140 RGTGTGEGGTV
+140 RGSGMGGNGTV

-161 VIRIFGEDH
+161 VIR
-170 VVLKPKLRVTNDHVP
+170 VVGHDNVVIKPKLRVTDAYMP
-185 VNAMHFEV
+185 VNAMHFEI

-201 GDRVRVVRPSTAEW
+201 GDRVRIVRPSTAEW
-215 IKALKMEEFGG
+215 IKSLKMEEFGG

-246 TAISGSSITIDAPI
+246 TSVSGNRITIDAPI

-265 HKMGG
+265 AKFGG
-270 GFVVPYQWAGR
+270 GFVVPYQWEGR
-281 ISHIGIENIRIE
+281 ISNVGIENIRIE
-293 STFDPK
+293 STFDSK

-309 GITFENTENA
+309 GVTFENTENA

-338 SASKVTVEDCKS
+338 SASKITVEDCKS

-420 LFDIVH
+420 LFDIVN

-468 AQNFAFGAWATFAGD
+468 AQNFAFGAWAAFAGD

-494 PRSLYYAQLAER
+494 PRSLYYAQLTER
-506 VGKDVSA
+506 LGKEVVTKP
-513 RAFLVP
+513 FLVP

-541 KPAVLLADWIDRAA
+541 KPAVLLADWIDQAA
-555 QHNPITIAV
+555 QRNPITVAV
-564 ETEAVVAATGHSA
+564 TAEVSSVA
-577 KKSATSSAPAVK
+577 PQVK
-589 SIDEIGFTSTK
+589 SIDEINFNLIKKTD
-600 NTTTQPALTIRNG
+600 TQPVLTIRNG

-620 LVTGARYE
+620 LVTGARHE

-641 NAAKPHITR
+641 QAAKPHITR

-663 LQEMTDSLQK
+663 LREMTDSLQA
-673 QHVTVV
+673 QHITVV

-692 DHERIRRIDGETW
+692 DHERVRRIDGETW

-711 PFARSGQ
+711 PFARSGD
-718 GGAWDDLSKYDLQHY
+718 GAAWDDLSKYDLQHY

-740 LREFATLA
+740 LREFVTLA

-806 YDISNTERKALHR
+806 YDISDAERKALHR

-827 NFVDQSS
+827 NFVDQSG
-834 VIQFISAEYTGPLH
+834 VIQFVSAEYTGPLH

-864 GKNAWVALSTTKDVQ
+864 GKNALVALSTTKDVQ
-879 DAILGDPKY
+879 DAILTDPKY
-888 AALVDIID
+888 AVLVDIID
-896 IRYWHRRENG
+896 IRYWFRRENG

-943 KQKYPTKAV
+943 KKKYPEKAV

-957 GAEQNAWAVLLGG
+957 GSEQNAWAVLLAG
-970 GSASAVP
+970 GSVSAVP
-977 KLPNG
+977 VLPKG
-982 FLRAVSGME
+982 FLEAVSAME
-991 PLEMKDLPQDNRQY
+991 PVQANGRLEEGIKLKDGGVAQKGQPQANRQY
-1005 ILTKPGEGLVIYQEV
+1005 VLAKAGEGLLIYQEGQGQ
-1020 NAPLQVDLTQFNG
+1020 ADLTHFNG
-1033 HYQMQRI
+1033 NYQMQRI
-1040 HARTG
+1040 DARTG
-1045 AVLAK
+1045 AVLGK
-1050 SEKIKGG
+1050 PEKIKGG
-1057 KLVSLSSKEA
+1057 KVVSLASKEA
-1067 GPVIYWFSKK
+1067 GSVIYWFSKK

>member
-1 MDRLRYLVKVMKFD
+1 MKFD
-15 TVLSL
+15 TILSL

-27 APVAFGQKKPQKA
+27 APIAFGQKKPEKA
-40 SPVALAEDGRL
+40 SPVALAENGRL
-51 AYAPDSL
+51 VYAPDSL
-58 GNRIVDFSY
+58 GNYIVDFSY

-89 EGDATARVQAAIDY
+89 EGDATARIQAAIDY
-103 VGGLPLDANGLRGAV
+103 VGNLPLDANGVRGAV
-118 LLGAGTHRVLSGIV
+118 LLGSGVHKVLSGIV
-132 MRKSGVVL
+132 IKKSGVVI
-140 RGTGTGEGGTV
+140 RGVGMGDKGTV

-161 VIRIFGEDH
+161 VIRVLGESN
-170 VVLKPKLRVTNDHVP
+170 VVLKPKMRIIDAYVP
-185 VNAMHFEV
+185 VNAMRFEV
-193 ENAGSLKV
+193 ENTGSLKV
-201 GDRVRVVRPSTAEW
+201 GDRVRIVRPSTAEW
-215 IKALKMEEFGG
+215 IKSLRMEEFGG

-246 TAISGSSITIDAPI
+246 TAVSGNSITIDAPI

-265 HKMGG
+265 ARFGG

-281 ISHIGIENIRIE
+281 ISGVGIENLRIE
-293 STFDPK
+293 STFDLK
-299 NLKDENHRWM
+299 NLKDEDHRWM
-309 GITFENTENA
+309 GITFENTENG

-325 FRHLAGSAVAVYE
+325 FLHLAGSAVAVYE
-338 SASKVTVEDCKS
+338 SGSKVTVEDCKS

-384 DFATGYVAP
+384 DFAAGYVAP

-407 GFSGAIDSWASGV
+407 SFSGTIDSWASGV
-420 LFDIVH
+420 LFDIVN
-426 VDGNALSFKNRGQDG
+426 VDGGALSFKNQGQDG

-468 AQNFAFGAWATFAGD
+468 TQNFAFGAWAAFAGD

-506 VGKDVSA
+506 NGKQVSA
-513 RAFLVP
+513 RSFLIP

-528 SLEQAAALVEGSH
+528 SLEQAAALVAGSH
-541 KPAVLLADWIDRAA
+541 RPAVLLTDWIDQAA
-555 QHNPITIAV
+555 QRNPIT
-564 ETEAVVAATGHSA
+564 VAIPALV
-577 KKSATSSAPAVK
+577 SSAVPTVK
-589 SIDEIGFTSTK
+589 SIDEMGFNQTK
-600 NTTTQPALTIRNG
+600 ITNTLPALAIRNG
-613 RLVRGNE
+613 WLVRGNE
-620 LVTGARYE
+620 LVTGARHE
-628 VPWWRGSIRPHDV
+628 VPWWRGSIRPHDL
-641 NAAKPHITR
+641 NAARPHVTR
-650 YVPGRVGKGFTDD
+650 YVPGRVGKGLTDD
-663 LQEMTDSLQK
+663 LAEMTDSLRA
-673 QHVTVV
+673 QHITVV

-692 DHERIRRIDGETW
+692 DHERIRRIDSETW

-711 PFARSGQ
+711 PFARSGKDA
-718 GGAWDDLSKYDLQHY
+718 AWDDLSKYDLRYY

-740 LREFATLA
+740 LREFVSLA

-757 QNYFQH
+757 QHYFQH

-784 QPGFPEPPPYAG
+784 QTGFPEPPPYAG

-806 YDISNTERKALHR
+806 YDISNPERKALHR

-827 NFVDQSS
+827 NFVDQSG
-834 VIQFISAEYTGPLH
+834 VIQFTSAEYTGPLH
-848 FVQFWLDV
+848 FVHFWLDV

-864 GKNAWVALSTTKDVQ
+864 GKNAFVALSTTKDVQ

-924 IQKVGKVS
+924 IQKAGKVS

-943 KQKYPTKAV
+943 KRKYPEKAV

-957 GAEQNAWAVLLGG
+957 GAEQNAWAVLFAG
-970 GSASAVP
+970 GSVSAVP
-977 KLPNG
+977 VLPKA
-982 FLRAVSGME
+982 FLDAASAMQPSGSQGKYV
-991 PLEMKDLPQDNRQY
+991 LSKA
-1005 ILTKPGEGLVIYQEV
+1005 GEGLVVYHEG
-1020 NAPLQVDLTQFNG
+1020 NADFEADLTHFNG
-1033 HYQMQRI
+1033 TYNLRRI
-1040 HARTG
+1040 HAGTG
-1045 AVLAK
+1045 AVLGK
-1050 SEKIKGG
+1050 PEKVKGG
-1057 KLVSLSSKEA
+1057 KVVSLSSKEA

>member
-1 MDRLRYLVKVMKFD
+1 MKFD
-15 TVLSL
+15 TILSL

-27 APVAFGQKKPQKA
+27 VPVAFGQKKPQKS
-40 SPVALAEDGRL
+40 SPVALAGDGRL
-51 AYAPDSL
+51 AYTPDSL

-77 PDAPIRV
+77 PEAPIRV

-89 EGDATARVQAAIDY
+89 EGDAAARIQAAIDY
-103 VGGLPLDANGLRGAV
+103 VGNLPLDANGLRGAV

-132 MRKSGVVL
+132 MRKSGVVV
-140 RGTGTGEGGTV
+140 RGVGMGEGGTV

-161 VIRIFGEDH
+161 VVRVFGEDN
-170 VVLKPKLRVTNDHVP
+170 VVLKPKLYVTNAYVP
-185 VNAMHFEV
+185 VNAMHFEI

-201 GDRVRVVRPSTAEW
+201 GDRIRIVRPSTAEW
-215 IKALKMEEFGG
+215 IKTLKMEEFGG
-226 ETGWLGWKPGQRDIT
+226 ETGWLGWKPGQRDVT
-241 WDRTV
+241 WDRMV
-246 TAISGSSITIDAPI
+246 TTISGNSITIDAPI

-265 HKMGG
+265 QKMGG

-281 ISHIGIENIRIE
+281 INHVGIENLRIE

-309 GITFENTENA
+309 GVTFENTENT
-319 WVRQVT
+319 WVRRVT

-374 QRCYAENGLH
+374 QRCYAENGMH

-393 GPNAF
+393 GPIAF

-468 AQNFAFGAWATFAGD
+468 AQNFAFGAWAAFAGD

-506 VGKDVSA
+506 VGKDVLVKS
-513 RAFLVP
+513 FLVP

-528 SLEQAAALVEGSH
+528 SLEQAAALVAGSH
-541 KPAVLLADWIDRAA
+541 QPAILLTDWIDQAVQR
-555 QHNPITIAV
+555 NPITVVV
-564 ETEAVVAATGHSA
+564 ETETVESGHPD
-577 KKSATSSAPAVK
+577 KKPATSAQPAIRT
-589 SIDEIGFTSTK
+589 IDEIGFNPTK
-600 NTTTQPALTIRNG
+600 NTTAKPALTIRNG

-620 LVTGARYE
+620 LVTGARHE
-628 VPWWRGSIRPHDV
+628 VPWWRGSIRPYDV
-641 NAAKPHITR
+641 SAAKPHITR

-673 QHVTVV
+673 QHIAVV

-711 PFARSGQ
+711 PFARSGKEA
-718 GGAWDDLSKYDLQHY
+718 AWDDLSKYDLQHY
-733 NEWYWNR
+733 NEWYWTR
-740 LREFATLA
+740 LREFAALA

-784 QPGFPEPPPYAG
+784 EPGFPEPPPYAG

-806 YDISNTERKALHR
+806 YDIRNPERKALHR

-827 NFVDQSS
+827 NFVDQSG

-879 DAILGDPKY
+879 DAILADPKY
-888 AALVDIID
+888 VALVDIID

-943 KQKYPTKAV
+943 KQKYPAKAV

-957 GAEQNAWAVLLGG
+957 GAEQNAWAVLLAG
-970 GSASAVP
+970 GSVSAVP
-977 KLPNG
+977 ALPKG
-982 FLRAVSGME
+982 LLEAVSTME
-991 PLEMKDLPQDNRQY
+991 PVDLNAQTGVKGAPQENGRY
-1005 ILTKPGEGLVIYQEV
+1005 VLAKTGEGVLIYQEG
-1020 NAPLQVDLTQFNG
+1020 NANVQADLTQFNG
-1033 HYQMQRI
+1033 DYQMQRI
-1040 HARTG
+1040 NARTG
-1045 AVLAK
+1045 TVLGK
-1050 SEKIKGG
+1050 PEKIKGG
-1057 KLVSLSSKEA
+1057 KVVSLASKEA

>member
-1 MDRLRYLVKVMKFD
+1 MKFD
-15 TVLSL
+15 TILSL
-20 TGLYFLL
+20 TGLYFLMVPIAL
-27 APVAFGQKKPQKA
+27 GQKKPKKP
-40 SPVALAEDGRL
+40 SPLALAEDGRL

-72 GAQAI
+72 GARVI

-84 TVPAR
+84 TVPAH
-89 EGDATARVQAAIDY
+89 EGDATARIQAAIDY
-103 VGGLPLDANGLRGAV
+103 VGGLPLDANGLRGTV
-118 LLGAGTHRVLSGIV
+118 LLGAGTHKVLSGIV
-132 MRKSGVVL
+132 MKRSGVVL
-140 RGTGTGEGGTV
+140 RGVGVGEGGTL
-151 LLGDGRTRET
+151 LLGDARTRET
-161 VIRIFGEDH
+161 VIRVLGYEN
-170 VVLKPKLRVTNDHVP
+170 VVLKPKLRVTDAYVA

-193 ENAGSLKV
+193 ENAGFLKV
-201 GDRVRVVRPSTAEW
+201 GDRVRVVRPATAEW
-215 IKALKMEEFGG
+215 IRSLKMEEFGG

-246 TAISGSSITIDAPI
+246 TAISGNRITIDAPI

-265 HKMGG
+265 AKLSG
-270 GFVVPYQWAGR
+270 GFVVPYQWTGR
-281 ISHIGIENIRIE
+281 ISNVGIENIRIE
-293 STFDPK
+293 STFDVK

-309 GITFENTENA
+309 GVTIENA
-319 WVRQVT
+319 ENSWVRQVT

-364 FFTQGGQTLF
+364 FFTEGGQTLF
-374 QRCYAENGLH
+374 QRCYAENGMH
-384 DFATGYVAP
+384 DFATGYIAP

-407 GFSGAIDSWASGV
+407 SFSGAIDSWASGV
-420 LFDIVH
+420 LFDMVH
-426 VDGNALSFKNRGQDG
+426 VDGHALSFKNRGQDG

-468 AQNFAFGAWATFAGD
+468 TQNFAFGAWAAFAGD
-483 GFWENVNEHIQ
+483 GYWENVNEHIQ
-494 PRSLYYAQLAER
+494 PRSLYFAQLSER
-506 VGKDVSA
+506 LGKQVLNT
-513 RAFLVP
+513 AFLVP

-541 KPAVLLADWIDRAA
+541 KPTVLLTDWIDQAA
-555 QHNPITIAV
+555 ERNPIKISADSGT
-564 ETEAVVAATGHSA
+564 VAAASEHSA
-577 KKSATSSAPAVK
+577 KKSATGSVTLVK
-589 SIDEIGFTSTK
+589 TIGEIGFASTK
-600 NTTTQPALTIRNG
+600 NTNTQPALTIRNG
-613 RLVRGNE
+613 RLVRGNK
-620 LVTGARYE
+620 LVTGARHE

-641 NAAKPHITR
+641 RAAKPHITR
-650 YVPGRVGKGFTDD
+650 YVPGRVGKGVTDD
-663 LQEMTDSLQK
+663 LSEMTDSLQA
-673 QHVTVV
+673 QHITVV

-711 PFARSGQ
+711 PFARSGKEA
-718 GGAWDDLSKYDLQHY
+718 AWDDLSKYDLQHY

-740 LREFATLA
+740 LREFVTLA

-806 YDISNTERKALHR
+806 YDISNPERKALHR

-827 NFVDQSS
+827 NFTDQSG

-864 GKNAWVALSTTKDVQ
+864 GKNALVALSTTKDVQ
-879 DAILGDPKY
+879 DAVLVDPKY
-888 AALVDIID
+888 AALVDMID
-896 IRYWHRRENG
+896 IRYWFRRENG

-924 IQKVGKVS
+924 IQKTGKVS

-943 KQKYPTKAV
+943 KNKYPEKAV

-957 GAEQNAWAVLLGG
+957 GAEQNAWAVLLAG
-970 GSASAVP
+970 GSVSAVP
-977 KLPNG
+977 ALPKS
-982 FLRAVSGME
+982 FLEAVSAME
-991 PLEMKDLPQDNRQY
+991 PAGGTGQREAKGQY
-1005 ILTKPGEGLVIYQEV
+1005 VLAKPGVGLVIYQEGPGE
-1020 NAPLQVDLTQFNG
+1020 ADLTTFNDN
-1033 HYQMQRI
+1033 YQMQRI
-1040 HARTG
+1040 NARTG
-1045 AVLAK
+1045 ALLGK
-1050 SEKIKGG
+1050 PEKMKGG
-1057 KLVSLSSKEA
+1057 KVVSITSKEA

>member
-1 MDRLRYLVKVMKFD
+1 MERLRYLVKVMKFD
-15 TVLSL
+15 TILSL
-20 TGLYFLL
+20 AGLYFLF
-27 APVAFGQKKPQKA
+27 APLAFGQKKPKKP

-51 AYAPDSL
+51 AYTPDSL

-89 EGDATARVQAAIDY
+89 EGDATARIQAAVDY
-103 VGGLPLDANGLRGAV
+103 VGSLPLDATGLRGAV

-132 MRKSGVVL
+132 IKKSGVVL
-140 RGTGTGEGGTV
+140 RGSGVGGTV

-161 VIRIFGEDH
+161 VIRVLGDNN
-170 VVLKPKLRVTNDHVP
+170 VVLKPKLRVTDSYVP

-193 ENAGSLKV
+193 ENAGSLKA
-201 GDRVRVVRPSTAEW
+201 GDRIRVVRPSTAEW
-215 IKALKMEEFGG
+215 IKNLKMEEFGG

-246 TAISGSSITIDAPI
+246 TAVSGNSITIDAPI

-265 HKMGG
+265 AKFGG

-281 ISHIGIENIRIE
+281 ISHVGIENIRIE
-293 STFDPK
+293 STFDTK
-299 NLKDENHRWM
+299 NRKDENHRWM
-309 GITFENTENA
+309 GVTFENIENA

-325 FRHLAGSAVAVYE
+325 FKHLAGSAVAVYE

-374 QRCYAENGLH
+374 LRCYAENGLH

-407 GFSGAIDSWASGV
+407 GFSGTTDSWASGV
-420 LFDIVH
+420 LFDIVN
-426 VDGNALSFKNRGQDG
+426 VDGHALSFKNRGQDG

-468 AQNFAFGAWATFAGD
+468 AQNFAFGAWAAFAGD

-494 PRSLYYAQLAER
+494 PRSLYFAQLAGR
-506 VGKDVSA
+506 LGKQVLA
-513 RAFLVP
+513 GAFLVP

-528 SLEQAAALVEGSH
+528 SLDQAAALVEGSH
-541 KPAVLLADWIDRAA
+541 KPAILLTDWIDQAA
-555 QHNPITIAV
+555 ERTPLT
-564 ETEAVVAATGHSA
+564 VASPT
-577 KKSATSSAPAVK
+577 VK
-589 SIDEIGFTSTK
+589 SIDEIGFTQTK
-600 NTTTQPALTIRNG
+600 TTNTPPALAIRNG
-613 RLVRGNE
+613 WLVHGNE
-620 LVTGARYE
+620 LVTGARHE

-641 NAAKPHITR
+641 GAAKPHITR

-663 LQEMTDSLQK
+663 LPVMTDSLQA
-673 QHVTVV
+673 QHIAVV

-711 PFARSGQ
+711 PFARSGR
-718 GGAWDDLSKYDLQHY
+718 GAAWDHLSQYDLQHY
-733 NEWYWNR
+733 NEWYWSR

-784 QPGFPEPPPYAG
+784 QVGFPEPPPYAG

-806 YDISNTERKALHR
+806 YDISHPQRRALHR

-827 NFVDQSS
+827 NFAGQSS
-834 VIQFISAEYTGPLH
+834 VIQFVSAEYTGPLH

-879 DAILGDPKY
+879 DAILADPKY

-896 IRYWHRRENG
+896 IRYWFRRENG

-924 IQKVGKVS
+924 IQKTGKVS
-932 FGSVYNAVLEY
+932 FGSVYDAVLEY
-943 KQKYPTKAV
+943 KQKYPGKAV

-957 GAEQNAWAVLLGG
+957 GGEQHAWAVLLAG
-970 GSASAVP
+970 GSVSAVP
-977 KLPNG
+977 ALPKG
-982 FLRAVSGME
+982 FLEAVSGME
-991 PLEMKDLPQDNRQY
+991 PFQVKMEPQDNQHY
-1005 ILTKPGEGLVIYQEV
+1005 VLAKAGEGLVIYQSA
-1020 NAPLQVDLTQFNG
+1020 NAALQADLTRFTGN
-1033 HYQMQRI
+1033 YQLQRI
-1040 HARTG
+1040 NARTG
-1045 AVLAK
+1045 AVLGKA
-1050 SEKIKGG
+1050 ERIKGG
-1057 KLVSLSSKEA
+1057 KVMSLTSQGSD
-1067 GPVIYWFSKK
+1067 PVIYWFSKK

>member
-1 MDRLRYLVKVMKFD
+1 MDRLRYLVKVMKPD

-20 TGLYFLL
+20 AGLYFLL
-27 APVAFGQKKPQKA
+27 MPMAFCQKKPGKP

-51 AYAPDSL
+51 NYAPDSL
-58 GNRIVDFSY
+58 GNRIVDFSF
-67 AGYMA
+67 AGYMS
-72 GAQAI
+72 GSLAI
-77 PDAPIRV
+77 PDAAVRV

-89 EGDATARVQAAIDY
+89 EGDATARIQAAVDY
-103 VGGLPLDANGLRGAV
+103 VGDLPLDVNGLRGTV
-118 LLGAGTHRVLSGIV
+118 LLGAGMHRVLSGVVI
-132 MRKSGVVL
+132 RKSGVVL
-140 RGTGTGEGGTV
+140 RGAGMGEGGTV

-161 VIRIFGEDH
+161 MIRVLGEDDL
-170 VVLKPKLRVTNDHVP
+170 VLKPKMRVTDTYVP
-185 VNAMHFEV
+185 VNALSFEV
-193 ENAGSLKV
+193 ENASLLRV
-201 GDRVRVVRPSTAEW
+201 GDRVRIVRPSTVEW
-215 IKALKMEEFGG
+215 VKSLRMEEFGG

-241 WDRTV
+241 WDRTI
-246 TAISGSSITIDAPI
+246 TAISGKRITIDAPV

-265 HKMGG
+265 TEFGG
-270 GFVVPYQWAGR
+270 GFVIPYQWNGR
-281 ISHIGIENIRIE
+281 ISQTGVENLRIE
-293 STFDPK
+293 STFDQK

-350 LEPVSEIAGQRRNT
+350 LQPVSEIAGQRRNT

-374 QRCYAENGLH
+374 QRCYAQNGVH
-384 DFATGYVAP
+384 DFATGFCAP

-398 VQCESRLPN
+398 VQCESHLPN
-407 GFSGAIDSWASGV
+407 GFSGAMDSWASGV
-420 LFDIVH
+420 LFDIVN
-426 VDGNALSFKNRGQDG
+426 VDGHALTFKNRGQDG

-456 SASRIENFAPPG
+456 SASGIENFAPPG
-468 AQNFAFGAWATFAGD
+468 AQNFAFGAWAQFAGD

-494 PRSLYYAQLAER
+494 PQSLYYAQLADR
-506 VGKDVSA
+506 LGKPVLAKS
-513 RAFLVP
+513 FLVP
-519 KETEASSSP
+519 KATEASSSP
-528 SLEQAAALVEGSH
+528 TLEQAAALVAGSQQ
-541 KPAVLLADWIDRAA
+541 PTILLTDWIDQAPQR
-555 QHNPITIAV
+555 NPIP
-564 ETEAVVAATGHSA
+564 VV
-577 KKSATSSAPAVK
+577 SATAK
-589 SIDEIGFTSTK
+589 SIDEIGFTKTDNTK
-600 NTTTQPALTIRNG
+600 MLPALAVYNG
-613 RLVRGNE
+613 WLVRGNE
-620 LVTGARYE
+620 VVTGSRHE

-650 YVPGRVGKGFTDD
+650 YVPGRIGKGFTDD
-663 LQEMTDSLQK
+663 LRSMTDSLK
-673 QHVTVV
+673 TQHITVV

-711 PFARSGQ
+711 PFARSGMEA
-718 GGAWDDLSKYDLQHY
+718 AWDDLSKYDLKQY

-740 LREFATLA
+740 LREFVTLA

-784 QPGFPEPPPYAG
+784 ATGFPEPPPYAG
-796 DKRIFIADQF
+796 DKRIFMADQF
-806 YDISNTERKALHR
+806 YDIANPERKALHR

-827 NFVDQSS
+827 NFAGQSG

-848 FVQFWLDV
+848 FVRFWLDV

-879 DAILGDPKY
+879 DAILVDPKS

-924 IQKVGKVS
+924 IQKTGKVS
-932 FGSVYNAVLEY
+932 FGSVYDAVLEY
-943 KQKYPTKAV
+943 KKKYPGKAV

-957 GAEQNAWAVLLGG
+957 GADQYAWAVLLAG
-970 GSASAVP
+970 GSVSAVP
-977 KLPNG
+977 ALPEA
-982 FLRAVSGME
+982 FLEAIR
-991 PLEMKDLPQDNRQY
+991 EMQPVVARGRY
-1005 ILTKPGEGLVIYQEV
+1005 ILSKESEALVIYQEN
-1020 NAPLQVDLTQFNG
+1020 NASIEADLTRFAG
-1033 HYQMQRI
+1033 TYYLQRI
-1040 HARTG
+1040 NARSG
-1045 AVLAK
+1045 AILGK
-1050 SEKIKGG
+1050 TEKIKGG
-1057 KLVSLSSKEA
+1057 KVIALPNKNGESD
-1067 GPVIYWFSKK
+1067 PVIYWFSKK